1 MDVETQEIRQARQR
15 ASVKW
20 LLSKAFNNRVP
31 DNLKEPFYRDHEN
44 QERLKPQI
52 IVELG
57 NATLYCQTLSNLYSD
72 PNYQSMNHW
81 SIIQTLARKGVPVA
95 ETSDM
100 PITET
105 VLIQTN
111 PLRINAHMSVIESLM
126 VLYAKEISSGDRVM
140 AAIRRISGNNYQA
153 PAGQSYE
160 QALLGWISHACAALK
175 KRIIKEVDAGLP
187 DDNGSRLQ
195 TPDIPPVRDFQDLC
209 DGICLALLIS
219 YYCPKVVPWT
229 SVRINY
235 LPAVEDSIHNIL
247 LVCNFSQKH
256 LPYSVFHMTPEDVT
270 YMRGSMKLN
279 LVVLLTDLFN
289 LFEIHP
295 AKCVCYPGMDGQD
308 VIARRTLGA
317 NEHGI
322 CHRRGLT
329 VQPVTPIPDLRSD
342 LDQPPVG
349 SPQNR
354 PPFQV
359 PHSNSFGGGL
369 NRRSTPPNE
378 YQTVSQSNNF
388 DGNHAE
394 AFVVHK
400 SRGITTLASM
410 HSQQQQQ
417 LHQQQQQQQQYH
429 QQAQQQHPSQSQ
441 LQIQQQQQQE
451 PLVPARLRQAKEK
464 TNVES
469 KADERGDFVA
479 AGRPSNWEQSRRPSF
494 AGRRSRRNSSSEDS
508 QLTIENFG
516 GSQDQL
522 NTLGRYERDRERKL
536 SNTSVGGFPVEPAV
550 AVRSSIADARGT
562 LQLGYDTDSGSE
574 KQDRET
580 EKYSMRRQVSVDNVP
595 TVSSHNL
602 SNAGSPL
609 PMARHK
615 QHSSDKDYGSNSG
628 MTMPDAFNDSRSTSG
643 YDPESTPVRKSST
656 SSMPA
661 SPAAWQLD
669 VVGDDDMR
677 SLENASKL
685 STIRMK
691 LEEKRRRIEQDK
703 RKIEMALLRHQEKE
717 DLESCPDVM
726 KWETMSNESKRTPDM
741 DPVDLDKYQQSIAIM
756 NMNLQDIQ
764 QDIHRLATQQSQ
776 MQAQHLQAQQL
787 MQAQQ
792 IANMLNQQQTYG
804 SQQHLAD
811 HHYQQSRPVQQ
822 SFGSSPHLPQA
833 YNAPVSAYSSRPP
846 SRDPYQQQL
855 QHQQHQQ
862 QQPMAMPQPMQYVN
876 EHGQYMSPPQPAHY
890 MQQQQVQQQ
899 QQPQSIYS
907 DNGAAYNHSNHSPY
921 GGAPPQ
927 YRSSVVYDD
936 YGQPTNHFYLHESSP
951 QPQPH
956 PHPQRRTWAHSAAA
970 AAYEQQQQ
978 IQPPLVDVNAWQT
991 QQQQQQQQHQQ
1002 KQKQT
1007 WMNRPPSSAGAPS
1020 PGSFVLHQNG
1030 VGGGAGGGGELQHLF
1045 QVQASPQHAQRGS
1058 NGVQRQQ
1065 SLTNLRDNRSPK
1077 APQPMGMPMGMA
1089 MQHEDMMAPQSICF
1103 IGDEE
1108 DVDELERNII
1118 ESMQSTRIS
1127 DFVHQ
1132 QQQQHQQQ
1140 LQQQQQRLQGHS
1152 GRGSSSEDYDSGEMI
1167 SNKLNITSGNL
1178 TYRIP
1183 SPSRPSIQANSF
1195 QDPRAMAS
1203 GGEDQ
1208 PPEKGFYISFD
1219 DEQPKRPKPPLRA
1232 KRSPKKEA
1240 PPGSRDSV
1248 DHQATLKRE
1257 SLSQLHNNNNSI
1269 GFGGEDVNSKSS
1281 VTRHSIHGLNH
1292 SNSVKSPGNAT
1303 YNKYTDEPPIQLRQ
1317 LAVSGAVSPTGH
1329 ERRHLEDVTNQPPP
1343 QQLQQQP
1350 MSPTRL
1356 QQNSNNAEAAKNKAL
1371 VIGADTANLD
1381 PDSVDEMERR
1391 KEKIMLLSLQ
1401 RRQQQEE
1408 AKARK
1413 EIESSQKREKER
1425 EKEEERSRKKEEQ
1438 MARRA
1443 AILEQHRLKKAI
1455 EEAEREGKTLD
1466 RPDLHVKLQ
1475 PHSST
1480 STTPRLRQQR
1490 TTRPRPKTIHVDD
1503 ASVDISEAS
1512 SISSRG
1518 KKGSSSNLTGY
1529 GQLSSNSMKRDYYRG
1544 SQDSLTVKE
1553 SPDDYPSTS
1562 STPIGRRGSYKTS
1575 REPAGVE
1582 RGRTLSRI
1590 SVAKGS
1596 TLNFRGRKSN
1606 SLMNLCDTD
1615 SGLGRATPPRRA
1627 PSPGMGMGASGRH
1640 MPSPSGPGSL
1650 PPGLISKRRGFDDG
1664 SSDFSLTP
1672 NLNMEYSGPKLYKQ
1686 PAAKSNRGIILNAVE
1701 YCVFPGV
1708 VNREAKQK
1716 VLEKIARSEAKHFL
1730 VLFRDAGCQFR
1741 ALYSYQPETDQVTKL
1756 YGTGPSQVD
1765 EVMFDKF
1772 FKYNSGGKCFSQV
1785 HTKHLTVTIDAFTIH
1800 NSLWQ
1805 GKRVQLPSKKDMA
1818 LVI

>member
-95 ETSDM
+95 ESSDM

-153 PAGQSYE
+153 PPGQSYE

-279 LVVLLTDLFN
+279 LVLLLTDLFN

-295 AKCVCYPGMDGQD
+295 AKCVCYPGMDGQ
-308 VIARRTLGA
+308 
-317 NEHGI
+317 
-322 CHRRGLT
+322 
-329 VQPVTPIPDLRSD
+329 
-342 LDQPPVG
+342 
-349 SPQNR
+349 
-354 PPFQV
+354 
-359 PHSNSFGGGL
+359 
-369 NRRSTPPNE
+369 
-378 YQTVSQSNNF
+378 
-388 DGNHAE
+388 

-417 LHQQQQQQQQYH
+417 LHQQHQQQQQQQYH
-429 QQAQQQHPSQSQ
+429 QQAPQQHPSQSQ
-441 LQIQQQQQQE
+441 LQIQQQE

-536 SNTSVGGFPVEPAV
+536 SNTSVGSAYPVEPAV

-602 SNAGSPL
+602 SNTGSPL
-609 PMARHK
+609 PVARHK
-615 QHSSDKDYGSNSG
+615 QHSSDKDYSSNSG
-628 MTMPDAFNDSRSTSG
+628 MTPDAYNDTRSTSG

-669 VVGDDDMR
+669 VGDDDMR

-741 DPVDLDKYQQSIAIM
+741 DPVDLDKYQQ
-756 NMNLQDIQ
+756 
-764 QDIHRLATQQSQ
+764 
-776 MQAQHLQAQQL
+776 
-787 MQAQQ
+787 
-792 IANMLNQQQTYG
+792 TYG

-811 HHYQQSRPVQQ
+811 HHYQQPRPMQQ

-833 YNAPVSAYSSRPP
+833 YNAPVSAYGSRPP
-846 SRDPYQQQL
+846 SRDPYQQQH
-855 QHQQHQQ
+855 QHQQP
-862 QQPMAMPQPMQYVN
+862 QPMAMPQPMQYVN

-890 MQQQQVQQQ
+890 MQQQPQ

-907 DNGAAYNHSNHSPY
+907 DNGAAYNNHSNHSPY
-921 GGAPPQ
+921 GGAPQ

-951 QPQPH
+951 QPQA
-956 PHPQRRTWAHSAAA
+956 HPQRRTWAHSAAA

-991 QQQQQQQQHQQ
+991 QQHQ

-1030 VGGGAGGGGELQHLF
+1030 GGGGGGGGGGELQHLF
-1045 QVQASPQHAQRGS
+1045 QVQASPQHGQRQVSGS

-1077 APQPMGMPMGMA
+1077 APQQMGMPMVMP

-1140 LQQQQQRLQGHS
+1140 LQQQQRLQGHS

-1195 QDPRAMAS
+1195 QDPRAMAAAS
-1203 GGEDQ
+1203 GGDDQ

-1248 DHQATLKRE
+1248 DNQATLKRE
-1257 SLSQLHNNNNSI
+1257 SLSQLHNNNNI
-1269 GFGGEDVNSKSS
+1269 GFGGEDVNSKP
-1281 VTRHSIHGLNH
+1281 VTRHSIHGLNN

-1317 LAVSGAVSPTGH
+1317 LAVSGAVSPTGN
-1329 ERRHLEDVTNQPPP
+1329 ERRLLEDLTNQPP
-1343 QQLQQQP
+1343 QQTMQQP

-1356 QQNSNNAEAAKNKAL
+1356 QQSSNNAEAAKNKAL
-1371 VIGADTANLD
+1371 VIGADATNLD

-1518 KKGSSSNLTGY
+1518 KKGSSSNLT
-1529 GQLSSNSMKRDYYRG
+1529 
-1544 SQDSLTVKE
+1544 E

-1575 REPAGVE
+1575 R
-1582 RGRTLSRI
+1582 
-1590 SVAKGS
+1590 
-1596 TLNFRGRKSN
+1596 
-1606 SLMNLCDTD
+1606 
-1615 SGLGRATPPRRA
+1615 
-1627 PSPGMGMGASGRH
+1627 
-1640 MPSPSGPGSL
+1640 
-1650 PPGLISKRRGFDDG
+1650 
-1664 SSDFSLTP
+1664 
-1672 NLNMEYSGPKLYKQ
+1672 GPKLYKQ

>member
-1 MDVETQEIRQARQR
+1 MDAETQEIRQARQR

-52 IVELG
+52 VVELG

-72 PNYQSMNHW
+72 PNYQSLNHW
-81 SIIQTLARKGVPVA
+81 SILQTLARKGVPVA
-95 ETSDM
+95 ESSDM

-126 VLYAKEISSGDRVM
+126 VLYAKEISSGDRVV
-140 AAIRRISGNNYQA
+140 AAIRRISGSNYQA

-160 QALLGWISHACAALK
+160 QGLLAWISHACAALK
-175 KRIIKEVDAGLP
+175 KRIVKELETSVP
-187 DDNGSRLQ
+187 DEIGTRLQ

-247 LVCNFSQKH
+247 LVSSFSQKH
-256 LPYSVFHMTPEDVT
+256 LPYGVFHMTPEDIT

-279 LVVLLTDLFN
+279 LVLLLTDLFN

-308 VIARRTLGA
+308 VITRRSQGA
-317 NEHGI
+317 NVHGI

-329 VQPVTPIPDLRSD
+329 MQPVTPIPDLRSD
-342 LDQPPVG
+342 LDQPPIG
-349 SPQNR
+349 SPSNR

-359 PHSNSFGGGL
+359 PHTNSFSGGAL
-369 NRRSTPPNE
+369 NRRSTPPTE
-378 YQTVSQSNNF
+378 YQTMQSNNF
-388 DGNHAE
+388 DGNQAE

-400 SRGITTLASM
+400 SRGITTLSSM

-417 LHQQQQQQQQYH
+417 QQQQQQYQH
-429 QQAQQQHPSQSQ
+429 QQQS
-441 LQIQQQQQQE
+441 QQE

-464 TNVES
+464 NNVES

-522 NTLGRYERDRERKL
+522 NTLGRYERERDRERKL
-536 SNTSVGGFPVEPAV
+536 SNTSVEPAV

-580 EKYSMRRQVSVDNVP
+580 EKYSMRRQASSADNVP
-595 TVSSHNL
+595 TASAHNL

-609 PMARHK
+609 PARNK
-615 QHSSDKDYGSNSG
+615 QHSIDRDYSTVDHYN
-628 MTMPDAFNDSRSTSG
+628 DARSTG

-669 VVGDDDMR
+669 TCDDDLR
-677 SLENASKL
+677 SLENATKL
-685 STIRMK
+685 STMRMK
-691 LEEKRRRIEQDK
+691 LEERRRRIEQDK
-703 RKIEMALLRHQEKE
+703 RKIEMAVLRHQEKVCQE
-717 DLESCPDVM
+717 DLESCPDVL
-726 KWETMSNESKRTPDM
+726 KWETMSNESKRTPEIDPADM
-741 DPVDLDKYQQSIAIM
+741 DKYQQSIAIM

-804 SQQHLAD
+804 SQQHLAE
-811 HHYQQSRPVQQ
+811 HHYQQRPMQQ

-833 YNAPVSAYSSRPP
+833 FNAPVSAYNSRPP
-846 SRDPYQQQL
+846 SRDPYQQQ
-855 QHQQHQQ
+855 QQQHHSHQ
-862 QQPMAMPQPMQYVN
+862 QQPMQMPPMQYVN
-876 EHGQYMSPPQPAHY
+876 EHGQYMSPPAHY
-890 MQQQQVQQQ
+890 M
-899 QQPQSIYS
+899 QPQSIYS
-907 DNGAAYNHSNHSPY
+907 DNGAPYNNHSPY
-921 GGAPPQ
+921 GAPPMPQ
-927 YRSSVVYDD
+927 YQQQHQQRNSVYDE
-936 YGQPTNHFYLHESSP
+936 YGQPANHFYLHESPP
-951 QPQPH
+951 Q

-978 IQPPLVDVNAWQT
+978 A
-991 QQQQQQQQHQQ
+991 QQQQQQQPLLDVNAWQIQKKMQQ
-1002 KQKQT
+1002 QQQQQN
-1007 WMNRPPSSAGAPS
+1007 WPNRPPSSAGTS
-1020 PGSFVLHQNG
+1020 QGFVLHQNG
-1030 VGGGAGGGGELQHLF
+1030 GGGGGELQHLF
-1045 QVQASPQHAQRGS
+1045 QVQSSPQHGQRIHGGGGS
-1058 NGVQRQQ
+1058 GSANGVQRQQ

-1077 APQPMGMPMGMA
+1077 GNMGQPMGMG
-1089 MQHEDMMAPQSICF
+1089 QHEDMMAPQSICF

-1127 DFVHQ
+1127 DFVVQQQQRLHHHQ
-1132 QQQQHQQQ
+1132 QQQQ
-1140 LQQQQQRLQGHS
+1140 QQQQQQLPTAHS
-1152 GRGSSSEDYDSGEMI
+1152 GRGSSSEDYDSGELI

-1183 SPSRPSIQANSF
+1183 SPSRPAIQANSF
-1195 QDPRAMAS
+1195 QDPRGGGGNGNGNGS
-1203 GGEDQ
+1203 GSGEEQ
-1208 PPEKGFYISFD
+1208 RPEKGFYISFD
-1219 DEQPKRPKPPLRA
+1219 NDQPKRPKPPLRA
-1232 KRSPKKEA
+1232 KKSPKKE
-1240 PPGSRDSV
+1240 PSRDNV
-1248 DHQATLKRE
+1248 DNQVVLKRE
-1257 SLSQLHNNNNSI
+1257 SLSQLHNSNNFASEEAKNA
-1269 GFGGEDVNSKSS
+1269 
-1281 VTRHSIHGLNH
+1281 TAARHSIHNFPGVQANA
-1292 SNSVKSPGNAT
+1292 NANPAGNAT

-1317 LAVSGAVSPTGH
+1317 ITASAAEPNVH
-1329 ERRHLEDVTNQPPP
+1329 ERRHLEDLTNQP
-1343 QQLQQQP
+1343 QQQQQQQP
-1350 MSPTRL
+1350 LSPSRL
-1356 QQNSNNAEAAKNKAL
+1356 RAEHSSSSAEAAKKKAL
-1371 VIGADTANLD
+1371 VIGVDATNLD
-1381 PDSVDEMERR
+1381 PESVDEMERR

-1413 EIESSQKREKER
+1413 EIEASQKREKER
-1425 EKEEERSRKKEEQ
+1425 EKEEERARKKEEQ
-1438 MARRA
+1438 VARRA

-1475 PHSST
+1475 PQSSNA
-1480 STTPRLRQQR
+1480 STPRLRQQR
-1490 TTRPRPKTIHVDD
+1490 VTRPRPKTIHVDD

-1512 SISSRG
+1512 SLSSRG

-1529 GQLSSNSMKRDYYRG
+1529 GQLSSNSMKRDFYRG
-1544 SQDSLTVKE
+1544 SQDSLTVK
-1553 SPDDYPSTS
+1553 
-1562 STPIGRRGSYKTS
+1562 
-1575 REPAGVE
+1575 
-1582 RGRTLSRI
+1582 
-1590 SVAKGS
+1590 
-1596 TLNFRGRKSN
+1596 
-1606 SLMNLCDTD
+1606 
-1615 SGLGRATPPRRA
+1615 
-1627 PSPGMGMGASGRH
+1627 
-1640 MPSPSGPGSL
+1640 
-1650 PPGLISKRRGFDDG
+1650 
-1664 SSDFSLTP
+1664 
-1672 NLNMEYSGPKLYKQ
+1672 GPKLYKQ

-1701 YCVFPGV
+1701 YCVFPGA

-1741 ALYSYQPETDQVTKL
+1741 ALYSYMPETDQVTKL

>member
-57 NATLYCQTLSNLYSD
+57 NATLYCQTLANLYSD

-95 ETSDM
+95 ESADM

-153 PAGQSYE
+153 PTGQSYE

-256 LPYSVFHMTPEDVT
+256 LPYTVMHMTPEDVT

-295 AKCVCYPGMDGQD
+295 AKCVCYPGMDGQ
-308 VIARRTLGA
+308 
-317 NEHGI
+317 
-322 CHRRGLT
+322 
-329 VQPVTPIPDLRSD
+329 
-342 LDQPPVG
+342 
-349 SPQNR
+349 
-354 PPFQV
+354 V

-378 YQTVSQSNNF
+378 YQTVQSNNF

-410 HSQQQQQ
+410 HSQQQQ
-417 LHQQQQQQQQYH
+417 LHQQQHQHQQHQQQY
-429 QQAQQQHPSQSQ
+429 QQQPLQQHPSQSQ
-441 LQIQQQQQQE
+441 LQIQQQE

-536 SNTSVGGFPVEPAV
+536 SNTSVGSYPVEPAV

-609 PMARHK
+609 PVARHK
-615 QHSSDKDYGSNSG
+615 QHSSDKDYSSNSG
-628 MTMPDAFNDSRSTSG
+628 MTPDAYNDTRSTSA

-669 VVGDDDMR
+669 VGDDDMR

-703 RKIEMALLRHQEKE
+703 RKIEMALMRHQEKE

-811 HHYQQSRPVQQ
+811 HHYQQQRPMQQ
-822 SFGSSPHLPQA
+822 SFGSSPHIPQA

-855 QHQQHQQ
+855 HHQQ
-862 QQPMAMPQPMQYVN
+862 QQPMPMPQPMQYVN

-890 MQQQQVQQQ
+890 MPQQT

-921 GGAPPQ
+921 GGAPQ

-951 QPQPH
+951 QPQAH

-978 IQPPLVDVNAWQT
+978 IQPSLVDVNAWQT
-991 QQQQQQQQHQQ
+991 QQHQ

-1020 PGSFVLHQNG
+1020 PGSFMLHQNG
-1030 VGGGAGGGGELQHLF
+1030 GSGGGGGGELQHLF
-1045 QVQASPQHAQRGS
+1045 QVQASPQHGQRQVSGS

-1077 APQPMGMPMGMA
+1077 APQNMGMPMGMP
-1089 MQHEDMMAPQSICF
+1089 MQQEDMMAPQSICF

-1118 ESMQSTRIS
+1118 ESMQSTHIT

-1140 LQQQQQRLQGHS
+1140 LQQQQRLQGHS

-1195 QDPRAMAS
+1195 QDPRAMAAAP
-1203 GGEDQ
+1203 GAEDQ

-1232 KRSPKKEA
+1232 KRSPKKES

-1248 DHQATLKRE
+1248 DNQATLKRE
-1257 SLSQLHNNNNSI
+1257 SLSHLHNNNNI
-1269 GFGGEDVNSKSS
+1269 GFGNDDVNSKP
-1281 VTRHSIHGLNH
+1281 VTRHSIHGLNN

-1317 LAVSGAVSPTGH
+1317 LAVSGAMSPTSN
-1329 ERRHLEDVTNQPPP
+1329 ERRHLDDVSNQSP
-1343 QQLQQQP
+1343 QQTQQP

-1356 QQNSNNAEAAKNKAL
+1356 QQSSNNAEAAKNKAL
-1371 VIGADTANLD
+1371 VIGADSTNLD
-1381 PDSVDEMERR
+1381 PESVDEMERR

-1413 EIESSQKREKER
+1413 EIEASQKREKER

-1475 PHSST
+1475 SHSST

-1553 SPDDYPSTS
+1553 
-1562 STPIGRRGSYKTS
+1562 
-1575 REPAGVE
+1575 PAGVE

-1606 SLMNLCDTD
+1606 SLMNLCD

-1627 PSPGMGMGASGRH
+1627 PSPGMGMGA
-1640 MPSPSGPGSL
+1640 
-1650 PPGLISKRRGFDDG
+1650 
-1664 SSDFSLTP
+1664 
-1672 NLNMEYSGPKLYKQ
+1672 SGPKLYKQ

-1756 YGTGPSQVD
+1756 YGTGPSQVE

>member
-1 MDVETQEIRQARQR
+1 MDAAESQEIRQARQR

-72 PNYQSMNHW
+72 PNYQSLNHW

-95 ETSDM
+95 ESSDM

-126 VLYAKEISSGDRVM
+126 VLYAKEISSGDRIM
-140 AAIRRISGNNYQA
+140 SAIRRISGSNYQT
-153 PAGQSYE
+153 PQGQTYE
-160 QALLGWISHACAALK
+160 QALLAWISHACAALK
-175 KRIIKEVDAGLP
+175 KRIIKEVETGMP
-187 DDNGSRLQ
+187 DENGSRLQ

-209 DGICLALLIS
+209 DGICLALLIA

-247 LVCNFSQKH
+247 LVGNFSQKH
-256 LPYSVFHMTPEDVT
+256 LPYGVFHMTPEDVT
-270 YMRGSMKLN
+270 FMRGSMKLN
-279 LVVLLTDLFN
+279 LVLLLTDLFN

-329 VQPVTPIPDLRSD
+329 MQPVTPIPDLRSD
-342 LDQPPVG
+342 FDQPPVG
-349 SPQNR
+349 SPSNR

-359 PHSNSFGGGL
+359 PHSNSFSGGL

-378 YQTVSQSNNF
+378 YQQQQQQTVVQTNSNHF
-388 DGNHAE
+388 DGNQGE

-400 SRGITTLASM
+400 SRGITTLSSM

-417 LHQQQQQQQQYH
+417 QQQQQHHHHQQQIHQQQQ
-429 QQAQQQHPSQSQ
+429 SQ
-441 LQIQQQQQQE
+441 LQLQLQQQQQQQE

-516 GSQDQL
+516 GSQDQI
-522 NTLGRYERDRERKL
+522 NTLGGRFDRERDRDRERERKL
-536 SNTSVGGFPVEPAV
+536 SNTSIAEPAV

-580 EKYSMRRQVSVDNVP
+580 EKYSMRRQASSVDNVP
-595 TVSSHNL
+595 TVSAHNL
-602 SNAGSPL
+602 SNASSPL
-609 PMARHK
+609 PQARNK
-615 QHSSDKDYGSNSG
+615 QHSSDKDYSNSVADSYN
-628 MTMPDAFNDSRSTSG
+628 DARSSA

-669 VVGDDDMR
+669 VGDEDMR

-717 DLESCPDVM
+717 DLESCPEVM

-741 DPVDLDKYQQSIAIM
+741 DPVDLDKYQQ
-756 NMNLQDIQ
+756 
-764 QDIHRLATQQSQ
+764 
-776 MQAQHLQAQQL
+776 
-787 MQAQQ
+787 
-792 IANMLNQQQTYG
+792 TYG

-811 HHYQQSRPVQQ
+811 HHYQQQQRPMQQ

-846 SRDPYQQQL
+846 SRDPYQQQ
-855 QHQQHQQ
+855 QQLP
-862 QQPMAMPQPMQYVN
+862 QPMAMPQPMQFVN
-876 EHGQYMSPPQPAHY
+876 EHGQYMSPPQPSHY
-890 MQQQQVQQQ
+890 
-899 QQPQSIYS
+899 QPQSIYS
-907 DNGAAYNHSNHSPY
+907 DNGAPYNNHSPHY
-921 GGAPPQ
+921 GAAAPPQ
-927 YRSSVVYDD
+927 YRSSVVFDD

-951 QPQPH
+951 QPQV
-956 PHPQRRTWAHSAAA
+956 HPQRRTWAHSAAA

-978 IQPPLVDVNAWQT
+978 IQPMVDVNAWQT
-991 QQQQQQQQHQQ
+991 QQHQQQQQQKKPQ
-1002 KQKQT
+1002 QT
-1007 WMNRPPSSAGAPS
+1007 WMNRPPSSAGAAAQ
-1020 PGSFVLHQNG
+1020 GSFMLHQNG
-1030 VGGGAGGGGELQHLF
+1030 GGGAGGSGGGGGELQHLF
-1045 QVQASPQHAQRGS
+1045 QVQASPQHSQRQLGGGA

-1077 APQPMGMPMGMA
+1077 SQHQPQTMGMA
-1089 MQHEDMMAPQSICF
+1089 MPMPMQQEDMMAPQSICF

-1127 DFVHQ
+1127 DFVLQQQ
-1132 QQQQHQQQ
+1132 QQQQHHHQQQ
-1140 LQQQQQRLQGHS
+1140 QQQQQRLQGHGHS

-1195 QDPRAMAS
+1195 QDPRDS
-1203 GGEDQ
+1203 EDQ
-1208 PPEKGFYISFD
+1208 PAEKGFYISFD
-1219 DEQPKRPKPPLRA
+1219 DDQPKRPKPPLRA

-1240 PPGSRDSV
+1240 LPLGSSGTSSRDRDSV
-1248 DHQATLKRE
+1248 DHQTLLKRE
-1257 SLSQLHNNNNSI
+1257 SLSQLHNNNNINNNGS
-1269 GFGGEDVNSKSS
+1269 EDGHKSAGAN
-1281 VTRHSIHGLNH
+1281 RHSIHGLNH

-1303 YNKYTDEPPIQLRQ
+1303 YNKYTDEAPIQLRH
-1317 LAVSGAVSPTGH
+1317 LGVSGSDPFGH
-1329 ERRHLEDVTNQPPP
+1329 DPQPHP
-1343 QQLQQQP
+1343 QPHPMQQQQP

-1356 QQNSNNAEAAKNKAL
+1356 QQTNSSAEAAKNKAL
-1371 VIGADTANLD
+1371 VIGVDATNLD
-1381 PDSVDEMERR
+1381 PESVDEMERR

-1413 EIESSQKREKER
+1413 EIEASQKREKER
-1425 EKEEERSRKKEEQ
+1425 EKEEERARKKEDQ

-1475 PHSST
+1475 PQSST
-1480 STTPRLRQQR
+1480 ATNPRLRQQR

-1575 REPAGVE
+1575 REPSAVE

-1627 PSPGMGMGASGRH
+1627 PSPGMGA
-1640 MPSPSGPGSL
+1640 
-1650 PPGLISKRRGFDDG
+1650 
-1664 SSDFSLTP
+1664 
-1672 NLNMEYSGPKLYKQ
+1672 SGPKLYKQ

-1701 YCVFPGV
+1701 YCVFPGA

-1741 ALYSYQPETDQVTKL
+1741 ALYSYMPESDQVTKL

>member
-95 ETSDM
+95 ESSDM

-153 PAGQSYE
+153 PPGQSYE

-295 AKCVCYPGMDGQD
+295 AKCVCYPGMDGQ
-308 VIARRTLGA
+308 
-317 NEHGI
+317 
-322 CHRRGLT
+322 
-329 VQPVTPIPDLRSD
+329 
-342 LDQPPVG
+342 
-349 SPQNR
+349 
-354 PPFQV
+354 V

-378 YQTVSQSNNF
+378 YQTVQSNNF

-410 HSQQQQQ
+410 HSQQQQ

-429 QQAQQQHPSQSQ
+429 QQAPQQHPSQSQ
-441 LQIQQQQQQE
+441 LQIQQQE

-469 KADERGDFVA
+469 KADER
-479 AGRPSNWEQSRRPSF
+479 
-494 AGRRSRRNSSSEDS
+494 GRRSRRNSSSEDS

-615 QHSSDKDYGSNSG
+615 QHSSDKDYSSNSNSG
-628 MTMPDAFNDSRSTSG
+628 MMPEAYNDTRSTSG

-669 VVGDDDMR
+669 VGDDDMR

-792 IANMLNQQQTYG
+792 IANMLNQ
-804 SQQHLAD
+804 
-811 HHYQQSRPVQQ
+811 
-822 SFGSSPHLPQA
+822 A

-855 QHQQHQQ
+855 QHQQ

-890 MQQQQVQQQ
+890 MQQQPQ

-927 YRSSVVYDD
+927 YRNSVVYDD

-991 QQQQQQQQHQQ
+991 QQHQ

-1030 VGGGAGGGGELQHLF
+1030 GGGGGGGVGGGELQHLF
-1045 QVQASPQHAQRGS
+1045 QVQASPQHAQRQVGGS

-1077 APQPMGMPMGMA
+1077 APQPMGMPMGMP

-1140 LQQQQQRLQGHS
+1140 LQQQQRLQGHS
-1152 GRGSSSEDYDSGEMI
+1152 GRGSSSEDYDSGEII

-1195 QDPRAMAS
+1195 QDPRAMAAAS

-1232 KRSPKKEA
+1232 KRSPKKET

-1248 DHQATLKRE
+1248 DNQATLKRE
-1257 SLSQLHNNNNSI
+1257 SLSQLHNNNNNI
-1269 GFGGEDVNSKSS
+1269 GFGGEDVNSKT
-1281 VTRHSIHGLNH
+1281 VTRHSIHGLNN

-1329 ERRHLEDVTNQPPP
+1329 ERRHLEDVTNQPP
-1343 QQLQQQP
+1343 QQLQQP

-1606 SLMNLCDTD
+1606 SLMNLC
-1615 SGLGRATPPRRA
+1615 
-1627 PSPGMGMGASGRH
+1627 
-1640 MPSPSGPGSL
+1640 
-1650 PPGLISKRRGFDDG
+1650 
-1664 SSDFSLTP
+1664 
-1672 NLNMEYSGPKLYKQ
+1672 GPKLYKQ

>member
-1 MDVETQEIRQARQR
+1 MDAETQEIRQARQR

-52 IVELG
+52 VVELG

-72 PNYQSMNHW
+72 PNYQSLNHW
-81 SIIQTLARKGVPVA
+81 SILQTLARKGVPVA
-95 ETSDM
+95 ESSDM

-111 PLRINAHMSVIESLM
+111 PLRINAHMSVIESMM

-140 AAIRRISGNNYQA
+140 AAIRRISGSNYQA
-153 PAGQSYE
+153 PSSQSYE
-160 QALLGWISHACAALK
+160 QGLLAWISHACAALK
-175 KRIIKEVDAGLP
+175 KRIVKELETSVP
-187 DDNGSRLQ
+187 DEIGTRLQ

-247 LVCNFSQKH
+247 LVSSFSQKH
-256 LPYSVFHMTPEDVT
+256 LPYGVFHMTPEDIT

-279 LVVLLTDLFN
+279 LVLLLTDLFN

-308 VIARRTLGA
+308 VITRRSQGA

-329 VQPVTPIPDLRSD
+329 MQPVTPIPDLRSD
-342 LDQPPVG
+342 LDQPPIG
-349 SPQNR
+349 SPSNR

-359 PHSNSFGGGL
+359 PHTNSFSGGAL
-369 NRRSTPPNE
+369 NRRSTPPTE
-378 YQTVSQSNNF
+378 YQTMQSNNF
-388 DGNHAE
+388 DGNQAE

-400 SRGITTLASM
+400 SRGITTLSSM

-417 LHQQQQQQQQYH
+417 QQQQQQYQH
-429 QQAQQQHPSQSQ
+429 QQQS
-441 LQIQQQQQQE
+441 QQE

-464 TNVES
+464 NNVES

-522 NTLGRYERDRERKL
+522 NTLGRFERERDRERKL
-536 SNTSVGGFPVEPAV
+536 SNTSVEPAV

-580 EKYSMRRQVSVDNVP
+580 EKYSMRRQASSADNVP
-595 TVSSHNL
+595 TASAHNL

-609 PMARHK
+609 PARNK
-615 QHSSDKDYGSNSG
+615 QHSIDRDYS
-628 MTMPDAFNDSRSTSG
+628 TVDHFNDARSSG

-669 VVGDDDMR
+669 TCDDDLR
-677 SLENASKL
+677 SLENATKL
-685 STIRMK
+685 STMRMK
-691 LEEKRRRIEQDK
+691 LEERRRRIEQDK
-703 RKIEMALLRHQEKE
+703 RKIEMAVLRHQEKTCQE
-717 DLESCPDVM
+717 DLESCPDVL
-726 KWETMSNESKRTPDM
+726 KWETMSNESKRTPEIDPADM
-741 DPVDLDKYQQSIAIM
+741 DKYQQSIAIM

-804 SQQHLAD
+804 SQQHLAE
-811 HHYQQSRPVQQ
+811 HHYQQRPMQQ

-833 YNAPVSAYSSRPP
+833 FNAPVSAYNSRPP
-846 SRDPYQQQL
+846 SRDPYQQQ
-855 QHQQHQQ
+855 QQQQHHSHQ
-862 QQPMAMPQPMQYVN
+862 QQPMQMPPMQYVN
-876 EHGQYMSPPQPAHY
+876 EHGQYMSPPAHY
-890 MQQQQVQQQ
+890 MQ
-899 QQPQSIYS
+899 PQSLYS
-907 DNGAAYNHSNHSPY
+907 DNGAPYNNHSPY
-921 GGAPPQ
+921 GAPPLPQ
-927 YRSSVVYDD
+927 YQQHQQRNSVYDE
-936 YGQPTNHFYLHESSP
+936 YGQPANHFYLHESP
-951 QPQPH
+951 PQPH
-956 PHPQRRTWAHSAAA
+956 AHPQRRTWAHSAAA

-978 IQPPLVDVNAWQT
+978 AQQQQQPLLDVNAWQT
-991 QQQQQQQQHQQ
+991 QKKMQQQQQQQN
-1002 KQKQT
+1002 
-1007 WMNRPPSSAGAPS
+1007 WPNRPPSSAGTS
-1020 PGSFVLHQNG
+1020 QGFVLHQNG
-1030 VGGGAGGGGELQHLF
+1030 GGGGGGELQHLF
-1045 QVQASPQHAQRGS
+1045 QVQSSPQHGQRVHGGGGGS
-1058 NGVQRQQ
+1058 ANGVQRQQ

-1077 APQPMGMPMGMA
+1077 GNMGQPNMGMG
-1089 MQHEDMMAPQSICF
+1089 QHEDMMAPQSICF

-1127 DFVHQ
+1127 DFVVQQQQRLHHHQ
-1132 QQQQHQQQ
+1132 QQQQQQQQ
-1140 LQQQQQRLQGHS
+1140 LPAAHS
-1152 GRGSSSEDYDSGEMI
+1152 GRGSSSEDYDSGELI

-1183 SPSRPSIQANSF
+1183 SPSRPAIQANSF
-1195 QDPRAMAS
+1195 QDPRGGGS
-1203 GGEDQ
+1203 GGGGNGNGNGNGSGSGEEQ
-1208 PPEKGFYISFD
+1208 RPEKGFYISFD
-1219 DEQPKRPKPPLRA
+1219 NDQPKRPKPPLRA
-1232 KRSPKKEA
+1232 KKSPKKE
-1240 PPGSRDSV
+1240 PSRDNV
-1248 DHQATLKRE
+1248 DNQVVLKRE
-1257 SLSQLHNNNNSI
+1257 SLSQLHNSNNFASEEAKNASAA
-1269 GFGGEDVNSKSS
+1269 
-1281 VTRHSIHGLNH
+1281 RHSIHNFPGVQANANA
-1292 SNSVKSPGNAT
+1292 NSAGNAT

-1317 LAVSGAVSPTGH
+1317 IAASAAEPNVH
-1329 ERRHLEDVTNQPPP
+1329 ERRHLEDLTNQP
-1343 QQLQQQP
+1343 QQQQQQP
-1350 MSPTRL
+1350 LSPSRL
-1356 QQNSNNAEAAKNKAL
+1356 RAEHSSSSAEAAKKKAL
-1371 VIGADTANLD
+1371 VIGADATNLD
-1381 PDSVDEMERR
+1381 PESVDEMERR

-1413 EIESSQKREKER
+1413 EIEASQKREKER
-1425 EKEEERSRKKEEQ
+1425 QKEEERARKKEEQ

-1475 PHSST
+1475 PQSSNA
-1480 STTPRLRQQR
+1480 STPRLRQQR
-1490 TTRPRPKTIHVDD
+1490 VTRPRPKTIHVDD

-1512 SISSRG
+1512 SLSSRG

-1529 GQLSSNSMKRDYYRG
+1529 GTLSSNSMKRDFYRG

-1575 REPAGVE
+1575 R
-1582 RGRTLSRI
+1582 
-1590 SVAKGS
+1590 
-1596 TLNFRGRKSN
+1596 
-1606 SLMNLCDTD
+1606 DTD

-1627 PSPGMGMGASGRH
+1627 PSPGMAA
-1640 MPSPSGPGSL
+1640 
-1650 PPGLISKRRGFDDG
+1650 
-1664 SSDFSLTP
+1664 
-1672 NLNMEYSGPKLYKQ
+1672 SGPKLYKQ

-1701 YCVFPGV
+1701 YCVFPGA

-1741 ALYSYQPETDQVTKL
+1741 ALYSYMPETDQVTKL

>member
-1 MDVETQEIRQARQR
+1 MDAETQEIRQARQR

-52 IVELG
+52 VVELG

-72 PNYQSMNHW
+72 PNYQSLNHW
-81 SIIQTLARKGVPVA
+81 SILQTLARKGVPVA
-95 ETSDM
+95 ESSDM

-140 AAIRRISGNNYQA
+140 AAIRRISGTNYQA
-153 PAGQSYE
+153 PQGQSYE
-160 QALLGWISHACAALK
+160 QGLLAWISHACAALK
-175 KRIIKEVDAGLP
+175 KRIVKELESSVP
-187 DDNGSRLQ
+187 DEIGTRLQ

-247 LVCNFSQKH
+247 LVSSFSQKH
-256 LPYSVFHMTPEDVT
+256 LPYGVFHMTPEDIT

-279 LVVLLTDLFN
+279 LVLLLTDLFN

-295 AKCVCYPGMDGQD
+295 AKCVCYPGMDGQ
-308 VIARRTLGA
+308 VPHTNSFSVG
-317 NEHGI
+317 
-322 CHRRGLT
+322 
-329 VQPVTPIPDLRSD
+329 
-342 LDQPPVG
+342 VG
-349 SPQNR
+349 S
-354 PPFQV
+354 
-359 PHSNSFGGGL
+359 L
-369 NRRSTPPNE
+369 NRRSTPPTE
-378 YQTVSQSNNF
+378 YQTMQSNNF
-388 DGNHAE
+388 DGNQAE

-400 SRGITTLASM
+400 SRGITTLSSM

-417 LHQQQQQQQQYH
+417 QQQQQQHYQLQHQQQQQ
-429 QQAQQQHPSQSQ
+429 PQS
-441 LQIQQQQQQE
+441 QQE

-464 TNVES
+464 NNVES

-479 AGRPSNWEQSRRPSF
+479 AGRPSNWDQNRRPSF

-522 NTLGRYERDRERKL
+522 NTLGRYERERDRERKL
-536 SNTSVGGFPVEPAV
+536 SNTSVEPAV

-580 EKYSMRRQVSVDNVP
+580 EKYSMRRQASSTDNVP
-595 TVSSHNL
+595 TASAHNL

-609 PMARHK
+609 PARNK
-615 QHSSDKDYGSNSG
+615 QHSIDRGEYSNAEHYN
-628 MTMPDAFNDSRSTSG
+628 DARSSG

-661 SPAAWQLD
+661 SPAAWQYETC
-669 VVGDDDMR
+669 DDDLR
-677 SLENASKL
+677 SLENATKL
-685 STIRMK
+685 STMRMK
-691 LEEKRRRIEQDK
+691 LEERRRRIEQDK
-703 RKIEMALLRHQEKE
+703 RKIEMAVMRHQEKVSQE
-717 DLESCPDVM
+717 DLESCPDVL
-726 KWETMSNESKRTPDM
+726 KWETMSNDSKRTPEM
-741 DPVDLDKYQQSIAIM
+741 DPADMDKYQQSIAIM

-804 SQQHLAD
+804 SQQHLAE
-811 HHYQQSRPVQQ
+811 HHYQQRPMQQ

-833 YNAPVSAYSSRPP
+833 FNAPVSAYNSRPP
-846 SRDPYQQQL
+846 SRDPYQQQ
-855 QHQQHQQ
+855 HHPH
-862 QQPMAMPQPMQYVN
+862 QQPMQMPPMQYVN
-876 EHGQYMSPPQPAHY
+876 EHGQYMSPPAHY
-890 MQQQQVQQQ
+890 MQ
-899 QQPQSIYS
+899 PQSLYS
-907 DNGAAYNHSNHSPY
+907 DNGGAPYNNHSPY
-921 GGAPPQ
+921 GAPPMQQ
-927 YRSSVVYDD
+927 YQQQQQHPQRNSVYDE
-936 YGQPTNHFYLHESSP
+936 YGQPANHFYLHESP
-951 QPQPH
+951 PQPH
-956 PHPQRRTWAHSAAA
+956 AHPQRRTWAHSAAA

-978 IQPPLVDVNAWQT
+978 QQQAQQQQQQPLLDVNAWQT
-991 QQQQQQQQHQQ
+991 QKKMQQQQQQS
-1002 KQKQT
+1002 
-1007 WMNRPPSSAGAPS
+1007 WPNRPPSSAGAS
-1020 PGSFVLHQNG
+1020 QGFVLHQNG
-1030 VGGGAGGGGELQHLF
+1030 GGGGGELQHLF
-1045 QVQASPQHAQRGS
+1045 QVQSSPQHGQRMHVGGS
-1058 NGVQRQQ
+1058 GSANGVQRQQ

-1077 APQPMGMPMGMA
+1077 GNLGQPMGMG
-1089 MQHEDMMAPQSICF
+1089 QSEDMMAPQSICF

-1127 DFVHQ
+1127 DFVVQQQQRLHHQ
-1132 QQQQHQQQ
+1132 QQQQ
-1140 LQQQQQRLQGHS
+1140 QQQQQQLPTAHS
-1152 GRGSSSEDYDSGEMI
+1152 GRGSSSEDYDSGELI

-1195 QDPRAMAS
+1195 QDPRGGGDRNGS
-1203 GGEDQ
+1203 GEEQ
-1208 PPEKGFYISFD
+1208 RPEKGFYISFD
-1219 DEQPKRPKPPLRA
+1219 NDQPKRPKPPLRA
-1232 KRSPKKEA
+1232 KKSPKKES
-1240 PPGSRDSV
+1240 SRDSV
-1248 DHQATLKRE
+1248 DNQVVLKRE
-1257 SLSQLHNNNNSI
+1257 SLSQLHNSNNFAN
-1269 GFGGEDVNSKSS
+1269 EEAKNAAA
-1281 VTRHSIHGLNH
+1281 RHSIHNFPGVQ
-1292 SNSVKSPGNAT
+1292 SNSSAGNAT

-1317 LAVSGAVSPTGH
+1317 IATSGVEPDVH
-1329 ERRHLEDVTNQPPP
+1329 ERRHLEDVTNQP
-1343 QQLQQQP
+1343 QQQQP
-1350 MSPTRL
+1350 LSPSRL
-1356 QQNSNNAEAAKNKAL
+1356 RAEHSISSAEAAKNKAL
-1371 VIGADTANLD
+1371 VIGVDSTNLD
-1381 PDSVDEMERR
+1381 PESVDEMERR

-1413 EIESSQKREKER
+1413 EIEASQKREKER
-1425 EKEEERSRKKEEQ
+1425 EKEEERARKKEEQ
-1438 MARRA
+1438 VARRA

-1475 PHSST
+1475 PQSS
-1480 STTPRLRQQR
+1480 SSSAPRLRQQR
-1490 TTRPRPKTIHVDD
+1490 VTRPRPKTIHVDD

-1512 SISSRG
+1512 SLSSRG

-1529 GQLSSNSMKRDYYRG
+1529 GQLSSNSMKRDFYRG

-1575 REPAGVE
+1575 RGWCWVTKPTVE

-1627 PSPGMGMGASGRH
+1627 PSPGMAA
-1640 MPSPSGPGSL
+1640 
-1650 PPGLISKRRGFDDG
+1650 
-1664 SSDFSLTP
+1664 
-1672 NLNMEYSGPKLYKQ
+1672 SGPKLYKQ

-1701 YCVFPGV
+1701 YCVFPGA

-1741 ALYSYQPETDQVTKL
+1741 ALYSYLPETDQVTKL

>member
-1 MDVETQEIRQARQR
+1 MDAETQEIRQARQR

-72 PNYQSMNHW
+72 PNYQSLNHW
-81 SIIQTLARKGVPVA
+81 SILQTLARKGVPVA
-95 ETSDM
+95 ESSDM

-126 VLYAKEISSGDRVM
+126 VLYAKEISSGDRIT
-140 AAIRRISGNNYQA
+140 AAIRRISGSNYQA
-153 PAGQSYE
+153 PQGQTYE
-160 QALLGWISHACAALK
+160 QALLAWISHACASLK
-175 KRIIKEVDAGLP
+175 KRIIKEVETGVP
-187 DDNGSRLQ
+187 DENGVRLQ
-195 TPDIPPVRDFQDLC
+195 TPDVPPVRDFQDLC

-247 LVCNFSQKH
+247 LVGNFSQKH
-256 LPYSVFHMTPEDVT
+256 LPYAVFHMTPEDIT

-295 AKCVCYPGMDGQD
+295 AKCVCYPGMDAQD
-308 VIARRTLGA
+308 VIVKRNFGA

-329 VQPVTPIPDLRSD
+329 MQPVTPIPDLRSD
-342 LDQPPVG
+342 LDQPPAG
-349 SPQNR
+349 SPTNR

-359 PHSNSFGGGL
+359 PPTNSFGGGL
-369 NRRSTPPNE
+369 NRRTTPPNE
-378 YQTVSQSNNF
+378 YQTVQSNNF
-388 DGNHAE
+388 ESNLNE
-394 AFVVHK
+394 ERVAFVVHK
-400 SRGITTLASM
+400 SRGITTLSSM

-417 LHQQQQQQQQYH
+417 QQQ
-429 QQAQQQHPSQSQ
+429 
-441 LQIQQQQQQE
+441 LQQQQQQE

-464 TNVES
+464 SNVES
-469 KADERGDFVA
+469 KADERGDYVA

-522 NTLGRYERDRERKL
+522 NTLGRYDRERDRERERKL
-536 SNTSVGGFPVEPAV
+536 SNTSVEPAV

-580 EKYSMRRQVSVDNVP
+580 EKYSMRRQTSVDNVAMA
-595 TVSSHNL
+595 SANNL

-609 PMARHK
+609 PLARNK
-615 QHSSDKDYGSNSG
+615 QHSNDKDYSADNYVDVR
-628 MTMPDAFNDSRSTSG
+628 PNA

-661 SPAAWQLD
+661 SPAAWQMD
-669 VVGDDDMR
+669 PYDEDMR
-677 SLENASKL
+677 SLENATKL

-726 KWETMSNESKRTPDM
+726 KWETMSNESKRTPDI
-741 DPVDLDKYQQSIAIM
+741 DPVDLDKY
-756 NMNLQDIQ
+756 
-764 QDIHRLATQQSQ
+764 
-776 MQAQHLQAQQL
+776 
-787 MQAQQ
+787 
-792 IANMLNQQQTYG
+792 QQQTYG

-811 HHYQQSRPVQQ
+811 HHYQQRPMQQ

-846 SRDPYQQQL
+846 SRDPYQQQM
-855 QHQQHQQ
+855 Q
-862 QQPMAMPQPMQYVN
+862 AMPPMQYVN
-876 EHGQYMSPPQPAHY
+876 EHGQYMSPPQQQPPPSHY
-890 MQQQQVQQQ
+890 M
-899 QQPQSIYS
+899 QPQSIYS
-907 DNGAAYNHSNHSPY
+907 DNGAPYNNHGYGGSGGPSPY
-921 GGAPPQ
+921 APPPQ
-927 YRSSVVYDD
+927 YRTSVYDD
-936 YGQPTNHFYLHESSP
+936 YGQPANHFYLHESPP
-951 QPQPH
+951 QPQ

-978 IQPPLVDVNAWQT
+978 QSHQQPLVDVNAWQT
-991 QQQQQQQQHQQ
+991 QKKIQQQQQQQP
-1002 KQKQT
+1002 
-1007 WMNRPPSSAGAPS
+1007 WGSSNRPPSSVGMPQ
-1020 PGSFVLHQNG
+1020 GFVLHQNG
-1030 VGGGAGGGGELQHLF
+1030 GGGGELQHLF
-1045 QVQASPQHAQRGS
+1045 QVQSSPQHGQRMSGS
-1058 NGVQRQQ
+1058 GNMGANGVQRQQ
-1065 SLTNLRDNRSPK
+1065 SLTNLRDNRSPNAHAK
-1077 APQPMGMPMGMA
+1077 SSMAPQQMA
-1089 MQHEDMMAPQSICF
+1089 QPEDMMAPQSICF

-1108 DVDELERNII
+1108 DVEELERNII

-1127 DFVHQ
+1127 DFVVQQQQQHHHRLQ
-1132 QQQQHQQQ
+1132 QQQQHQQHQ
-1140 LQQQQQRLQGHS
+1140 TGHS
-1152 GRGSSSEDYDSGEMI
+1152 GRGSSSEDYDSNEII

-1195 QDPRAMAS
+1195 QDPR
-1203 GGEDQ
+1203 GGATEQ
-1208 PPEKGFYISFD
+1208 RPEKGFYISFD
-1219 DEQPKRPKPPLRA
+1219 DDQPKRPKPPLRA
-1232 KRSPKKEA
+1232 KRSPKKEQ
-1240 PPGSRDSV
+1240 SRDSV
-1248 DHQATLKRE
+1248 DNMGVAKRE
-1257 SLSQLHNNNNSI
+1257 SLSQLHNNNATADESKTLARNNTIHS
-1269 GFGGEDVNSKSS
+1269 VN
-1281 VTRHSIHGLNH
+1281 
-1292 SNSVKSPGNAT
+1292 SNSVKSNSGLEGSSNAT
-1303 YNKYTDEPPIQLRQ
+1303 YNKYTDEPPIQLRH
-1317 LAVSGAVSPTGH
+1317 LAVSATDPLHVGGL
-1329 ERRHLEDVTNQPPP
+1329 ERRHLEDLTNQP
-1343 QQLQQQP
+1343 QQSLQQQP
-1350 MSPTRL
+1350 LSPTRL
-1356 QQNSNNAEAAKNKAL
+1356 QQSSNNAEAAKNKAL
-1371 VIGADTANLD
+1371 LIGADAASLD

-1413 EIESSQKREKER
+1413 EIEASQKREKER
-1425 EKEEERSRKKEEQ
+1425 EKEEERARKKEEQ

-1466 RPDLHVKLQ
+1466 RADMHVKLQ
-1475 PHSST
+1475 PQST
-1480 STTPRLRQQR
+1480 SSTPRLRQQR
-1490 TTRPRPKTIHVDD
+1490 VTRPRPKTIHVDD

-1575 REPAGVE
+1575 REPTVE

-1627 PSPGMGMGASGRH
+1627 PSPGMAASGRH

-1664 SSDFSLTP
+1664 SSDISLTP
-1672 NLNMEYSGPKLYKQ
+1672 NSIMEYSGPKLYKQ

-1701 YCVFPGV
+1701 YCVFPGA

-1741 ALYSYQPETDQVTKL
+1741 ALYSYVPEMDQVTKL

>member
-1 MDVETQEIRQARQR
+1 MDAETQEIRQARQR

-52 IVELG
+52 VVELG

-72 PNYQSMNHW
+72 PNYQSLNHW
-81 SIIQTLARKGVPVA
+81 SILQTLARKGVPVA
-95 ETSDM
+95 ESSDM

-111 PLRINAHMSVIESLM
+111 PLRINAHMSVIESMM

-140 AAIRRISGNNYQA
+140 AAIRRISGSNYQA
-153 PAGQSYE
+153 PSSQSYE
-160 QALLGWISHACAALK
+160 QGLLAWISHACAALK
-175 KRIIKEVDAGLP
+175 KRIVKELETSVP
-187 DDNGSRLQ
+187 DEIGTRLQ

-247 LVCNFSQKH
+247 LVSSFSQKH
-256 LPYSVFHMTPEDVT
+256 LPYGVFHMTPEDIT

-279 LVVLLTDLFN
+279 LVLLLTDLFN

-308 VIARRTLGA
+308 VITRRSQGA

-329 VQPVTPIPDLRSD
+329 MQPVTPIPDLRSD
-342 LDQPPVG
+342 LDQPPIG
-349 SPQNR
+349 SPSNR

-359 PHSNSFGGGL
+359 PHTNSFSGGAL
-369 NRRSTPPNE
+369 NRRSTPPTE
-378 YQTVSQSNNF
+378 YQTMQSNNF
-388 DGNHAE
+388 DGNQAE

-400 SRGITTLASM
+400 SRGITTLSSM

-417 LHQQQQQQQQYH
+417 QQQQQQYQH
-429 QQAQQQHPSQSQ
+429 QQQS
-441 LQIQQQQQQE
+441 QQE

-464 TNVES
+464 NNVES

-522 NTLGRYERDRERKL
+522 NTLGRFERERDRERKL
-536 SNTSVGGFPVEPAV
+536 SNTSVEPAV

-580 EKYSMRRQVSVDNVP
+580 EKYSMRRQASADNVP
-595 TVSSHNL
+595 TASAHNL

-609 PMARHK
+609 PARNK
-615 QHSSDKDYGSNSG
+615 QHSIDRDYS
-628 MTMPDAFNDSRSTSG
+628 TVDHFNDARSSG

-669 VVGDDDMR
+669 TCDDDLR
-677 SLENASKL
+677 SLENATKL
-685 STIRMK
+685 STMRMK
-691 LEEKRRRIEQDK
+691 LEERRRRIEQDK
-703 RKIEMALLRHQEKE
+703 RKIEMAVLRHQEKTCQE
-717 DLESCPDVM
+717 DLESCPDVL
-726 KWETMSNESKRTPDM
+726 KWETMSNESKRTPEIDPADM
-741 DPVDLDKYQQSIAIM
+741 DKYQA
-756 NMNLQDIQ
+756 
-764 QDIHRLATQQSQ
+764 
-776 MQAQHLQAQQL
+776 
-787 MQAQQ
+787 
-792 IANMLNQQQTYG
+792 
-804 SQQHLAD
+804 
-811 HHYQQSRPVQQ
+811 
-822 SFGSSPHLPQA
+822 F
-833 YNAPVSAYSSRPP
+833 NAPVSAYNSRPP
-846 SRDPYQQQL
+846 SRDPYQQQ
-855 QHQQHQQ
+855 QQQQHHSHQ
-862 QQPMAMPQPMQYVN
+862 QQPMQMPPMQYVN
-876 EHGQYMSPPQPAHY
+876 EHGQYMSPPAHY
-890 MQQQQVQQQ
+890 MQ
-899 QQPQSIYS
+899 PQSLYS
-907 DNGAAYNHSNHSPY
+907 DNGAPYNNHSPY
-921 GGAPPQ
+921 GAPPLPQ
-927 YRSSVVYDD
+927 YQQHQQRNSVYDE
-936 YGQPTNHFYLHESSP
+936 YGQPANHFYLHESP
-951 QPQPH
+951 PQPH
-956 PHPQRRTWAHSAAA
+956 AHPQRRTWAHSAAA

-978 IQPPLVDVNAWQT
+978 AQQQQQPLLDVNAWQT
-991 QQQQQQQQHQQ
+991 QKKMQQQQQQQN
-1002 KQKQT
+1002 
-1007 WMNRPPSSAGAPS
+1007 WPNRPPSSAGTS
-1020 PGSFVLHQNG
+1020 QGFVLHQNG
-1030 VGGGAGGGGELQHLF
+1030 GGGGGGELQHLF
-1045 QVQASPQHAQRGS
+1045 QVQSSPQHGQRVHGGGGGS
-1058 NGVQRQQ
+1058 ANGVQRQQ

-1077 APQPMGMPMGMA
+1077 GNMGQPNMGMG
-1089 MQHEDMMAPQSICF
+1089 QHEDMMAPQSICF

-1127 DFVHQ
+1127 DFVVQQQQRLHHHQ
-1132 QQQQHQQQ
+1132 QQQQQQQQ
-1140 LQQQQQRLQGHS
+1140 LPAAHS
-1152 GRGSSSEDYDSGEMI
+1152 GRGSSSEDYDSGELI

-1183 SPSRPSIQANSF
+1183 SPSRPAIQANSF
-1195 QDPRAMAS
+1195 QDPRGGGS
-1203 GGEDQ
+1203 GGGGNGNGNGNGSGSGEEQ
-1208 PPEKGFYISFD
+1208 RPEKGFYISFD
-1219 DEQPKRPKPPLRA
+1219 NDQPKRPKPPLRA
-1232 KRSPKKEA
+1232 KKSPKKE
-1240 PPGSRDSV
+1240 PSRDNV
-1248 DHQATLKRE
+1248 DNQVVLKRE
-1257 SLSQLHNNNNSI
+1257 SLSQLHNSNNFASEEAKNASAA
-1269 GFGGEDVNSKSS
+1269 
-1281 VTRHSIHGLNH
+1281 RHSIHNFPGVQANANA
-1292 SNSVKSPGNAT
+1292 NSAGNAT

-1317 LAVSGAVSPTGH
+1317 IAASAAEPNVH
-1329 ERRHLEDVTNQPPP
+1329 ERRHLEDLTNQP
-1343 QQLQQQP
+1343 QQQQQQP
-1350 MSPTRL
+1350 LSPSRL
-1356 QQNSNNAEAAKNKAL
+1356 RAEHSSSSAEAAKKKAL
-1371 VIGADTANLD
+1371 VIGADATNLD
-1381 PDSVDEMERR
+1381 PESVDEMERR

-1413 EIESSQKREKER
+1413 EIEASQKREKER
-1425 EKEEERSRKKEEQ
+1425 QKEEERARKKEEQ

-1475 PHSST
+1475 PQSSNA
-1480 STTPRLRQQR
+1480 STPRLRQQR
-1490 TTRPRPKTIHVDD
+1490 VTRPRPKTIHVDD

-1512 SISSRG
+1512 SLSSRG
-1518 KKGSSSNLTGY
+1518 KKGSSSNLT
-1529 GQLSSNSMKRDYYRG
+1529 
-1544 SQDSLTVKE
+1544 
-1553 SPDDYPSTS
+1553 
-1562 STPIGRRGSYKTS
+1562 
-1575 REPAGVE
+1575 
-1582 RGRTLSRI
+1582 
-1590 SVAKGS
+1590 
-1596 TLNFRGRKSN
+1596 
-1606 SLMNLCDTD
+1606 
-1615 SGLGRATPPRRA
+1615 
-1627 PSPGMGMGASGRH
+1627 
-1640 MPSPSGPGSL
+1640 
-1650 PPGLISKRRGFDDG
+1650 
-1664 SSDFSLTP
+1664 
-1672 NLNMEYSGPKLYKQ
+1672 GPKLYKQ

-1701 YCVFPGV
+1701 YCVFPGA

-1741 ALYSYQPETDQVTKL
+1741 ALYSYMPETDQVTKL

>member
-57 NATLYCQTLSNLYSD
+57 NATLYCQTLANLYSD

-95 ETSDM
+95 ESADM

-153 PAGQSYE
+153 PTGQSYE

-256 LPYSVFHMTPEDVT
+256 LPYTVMHMTPEDVT

-295 AKCVCYPGMDGQD
+295 AKCVCYPGMDGQ
-308 VIARRTLGA
+308 
-317 NEHGI
+317 
-322 CHRRGLT
+322 
-329 VQPVTPIPDLRSD
+329 
-342 LDQPPVG
+342 
-349 SPQNR
+349 
-354 PPFQV
+354 V

-378 YQTVSQSNNF
+378 YQTVQSSNF

-410 HSQQQQQ
+410 HSQQQQ
-417 LHQQQQQQQQYH
+417 LHQQQQHQQQYH
-429 QQAQQQHPSQSQ
+429 QQQLQQHPSQSQ
-441 LQIQQQQQQE
+441 LQIQQQE

-536 SNTSVGGFPVEPAV
+536 SNTSVGSYPVEPAV

-609 PMARHK
+609 PVARHK
-615 QHSSDKDYGSNSG
+615 QHSSDKDYSSNSG
-628 MTMPDAFNDSRSTSG
+628 MTPDAYNDSRSTSA

-669 VVGDDDMR
+669 VGDDDMR

-811 HHYQQSRPVQQ
+811 HHYQQQRPMQQ
-822 SFGSSPHLPQA
+822 SFGSSPHIPQA

-855 QHQQHQQ
+855 HHQQ
-862 QQPMAMPQPMQYVN
+862 QQPMPMPQPMQYVN

-890 MQQQQVQQQ
+890 MPQQT

-921 GGAPPQ
+921 GGAPQ

-951 QPQPH
+951 QPQAH

-978 IQPPLVDVNAWQT
+978 IQPSLVDVNAWQT
-991 QQQQQQQQHQQ
+991 QQHQ

-1030 VGGGAGGGGELQHLF
+1030 GGGGGGGGELQHLF
-1045 QVQASPQHAQRGS
+1045 QVQASPQHGQRQVSGS

-1077 APQPMGMPMGMA
+1077 APPNMGMPMGMP
-1089 MQHEDMMAPQSICF
+1089 MQQEDMMAPQSICF

-1118 ESMQSTRIS
+1118 ESMQSTHIS

-1140 LQQQQQRLQGHS
+1140 LQQQQRLQGHS

-1195 QDPRAMAS
+1195 QDPRAMAAAP

-1232 KRSPKKEA
+1232 KRSPKKES

-1248 DHQATLKRE
+1248 DNQATLKRE
-1257 SLSQLHNNNNSI
+1257 SLSHLHNNNNI
-1269 GFGGEDVNSKSS
+1269 GFGNDDVNSKP
-1281 VTRHSIHGLNH
+1281 VTRHSIHGLNN
-1292 SNSVKSPGNAT
+1292 SNNVKSPGNAT

-1317 LAVSGAVSPTGH
+1317 LAVSGAMSPTSN
-1329 ERRHLEDVTNQPPP
+1329 ERRHLEDVSNQSP
-1343 QQLQQQP
+1343 QQTQQP

-1371 VIGADTANLD
+1371 VIGADSTNLD
-1381 PDSVDEMERR
+1381 PESVDEMERR

-1413 EIESSQKREKER
+1413 EIEASQKREKER

-1475 PHSST
+1475 SHSST

-1553 SPDDYPSTS
+1553 
-1562 STPIGRRGSYKTS
+1562 
-1575 REPAGVE
+1575 PAGVE

-1606 SLMNLCDTD
+1606 SLMNLCD

-1627 PSPGMGMGASGRH
+1627 PSPGMGMGA
-1640 MPSPSGPGSL
+1640 
-1650 PPGLISKRRGFDDG
+1650 
-1664 SSDFSLTP
+1664 
-1672 NLNMEYSGPKLYKQ
+1672 SGPKLYKQ

-1756 YGTGPSQVD
+1756 YGTGPSQVE

>member
-57 NATLYCQTLSNLYSD
+57 NATLYCQTLANLYSD

-95 ETSDM
+95 ESADM

-153 PAGQSYE
+153 PTGQSYE

-256 LPYSVFHMTPEDVT
+256 LPYTVMHMTPEDVT

-295 AKCVCYPGMDGQD
+295 AKCVCYPGMDGQ
-308 VIARRTLGA
+308 
-317 NEHGI
+317 
-322 CHRRGLT
+322 
-329 VQPVTPIPDLRSD
+329 
-342 LDQPPVG
+342 
-349 SPQNR
+349 
-354 PPFQV
+354 
-359 PHSNSFGGGL
+359 
-369 NRRSTPPNE
+369 
-378 YQTVSQSNNF
+378 
-388 DGNHAE
+388 

-410 HSQQQQQ
+410 HSQQQQ
-417 LHQQQQQQQQYH
+417 LHQQQHQQHQQQY
-429 QQAQQQHPSQSQ
+429 QQQPLQQHPSQSQ
-441 LQIQQQQQQE
+441 LQIQQQE

-536 SNTSVGGFPVEPAV
+536 SNTSVGSYPVEPAV

-562 LQLGYDTDSGSE
+562 LQLSYDTDSGSE

-609 PMARHK
+609 PVARHK
-615 QHSSDKDYGSNSG
+615 QHSSDKDYSSNSG
-628 MTMPDAFNDSRSTSG
+628 MTPDAYNDTRSTSA

-669 VVGDDDMR
+669 VGDDDMR

-811 HHYQQSRPVQQ
+811 HHYQQQRPMQQ
-822 SFGSSPHLPQA
+822 SFGSSPHIPQA

-855 QHQQHQQ
+855 HHQQ
-862 QQPMAMPQPMQYVN
+862 QQPMPMPQPMQYVN

-890 MQQQQVQQQ
+890 MPQQT

-921 GGAPPQ
+921 GGAPQ

-951 QPQPH
+951 QPQAH

-978 IQPPLVDVNAWQT
+978 IQPSLVDVNAWQT
-991 QQQQQQQQHQQ
+991 QQHQ

-1020 PGSFVLHQNG
+1020 PGSFMLHQNG
-1030 VGGGAGGGGELQHLF
+1030 GGGGGGGGGGELQHLF
-1045 QVQASPQHAQRGS
+1045 QVQASPQHGQRQVSGS

-1077 APQPMGMPMGMA
+1077 APQNMGMPMGMP
-1089 MQHEDMMAPQSICF
+1089 MQQEDMMAPQSICF

-1118 ESMQSTRIS
+1118 ESMQSTHIT

-1140 LQQQQQRLQGHS
+1140 LQQQQRLQGHS

-1195 QDPRAMAS
+1195 QDPRAMAAAP
-1203 GGEDQ
+1203 GAEDQ

-1232 KRSPKKEA
+1232 KRSPKKES

-1248 DHQATLKRE
+1248 DNQATLKRE
-1257 SLSQLHNNNNSI
+1257 SLSHLHNNNNI
-1269 GFGGEDVNSKSS
+1269 GFGNDDVNSKP
-1281 VTRHSIHGLNH
+1281 VTRHSIHGLNN

-1317 LAVSGAVSPTGH
+1317 LAVSGAMSPTSN
-1329 ERRHLEDVTNQPPP
+1329 ERRHLDDVSNQSP
-1343 QQLQQQP
+1343 QQTQQP

-1356 QQNSNNAEAAKNKAL
+1356 QQSSNNAEAAKNKAL
-1371 VIGADTANLD
+1371 VIGADSTNLD
-1381 PDSVDEMERR
+1381 PESVDEMERR

-1413 EIESSQKREKER
+1413 EIEASQKREKER

-1475 PHSST
+1475 SHSST

-1756 YGTGPSQVD
+1756 YGTGPSQVE

>member
-57 NATLYCQTLSNLYSD
+57 NATLYCQTLANLYSD

-95 ETSDM
+95 ESADM

-153 PAGQSYE
+153 PTGQSYE

-256 LPYSVFHMTPEDVT
+256 LPYTVMHMTPEDVT

-308 VIARRTLGA
+308 VIARRTMGA

-378 YQTVSQSNNF
+378 YQTVQSNNF

-410 HSQQQQQ
+410 HSQQQQ
-417 LHQQQQQQQQYH
+417 LHQQQQQQHQQQYH
-429 QQAQQQHPSQSQ
+429 QQPLQQHPSQSQ
-441 LQIQQQQQQE
+441 LQIQQQE

-536 SNTSVGGFPVEPAV
+536 SNTSVGSYPVEPAV

-609 PMARHK
+609 PVARHK
-615 QHSSDKDYGSNSG
+615 QHSSDKDYSSNSG
-628 MTMPDAFNDSRSTSG
+628 MTPDAYNDTRSTSA

-669 VVGDDDMR
+669 VGDDDMR

-792 IANMLNQQQTYG
+792 IANMLNQ
-804 SQQHLAD
+804 
-811 HHYQQSRPVQQ
+811 
-822 SFGSSPHLPQA
+822 A

-855 QHQQHQQ
+855 HHQQ
-862 QQPMAMPQPMQYVN
+862 QQPMPMPQPMQYVN

-890 MQQQQVQQQ
+890 MPQQT

-921 GGAPPQ
+921 GGAPQ

-951 QPQPH
+951 QPQAH

-978 IQPPLVDVNAWQT
+978 IQPSLVDVNAWQT
-991 QQQQQQQQHQQ
+991 QQHQ

-1020 PGSFVLHQNG
+1020 PGSFMLHQNG
-1030 VGGGAGGGGELQHLF
+1030 GGGGGGGGGELQHLF
-1045 QVQASPQHAQRGS
+1045 QVQASPQHGQRQVSGS

-1077 APQPMGMPMGMA
+1077 APQNMGMPMGMP
-1089 MQHEDMMAPQSICF
+1089 MQQEDMMAPQSICF

-1118 ESMQSTRIS
+1118 ESMQSTHIT

-1140 LQQQQQRLQGHS
+1140 LQQQQRLQGHS

-1195 QDPRAMAS
+1195 QDPRAMAAAP
-1203 GGEDQ
+1203 GAEDQ

-1232 KRSPKKEA
+1232 KRSPKKES

-1248 DHQATLKRE
+1248 DNQATLKRE
-1257 SLSQLHNNNNSI
+1257 SLSHLHNNNNI
-1269 GFGGEDVNSKSS
+1269 GFGNDDVNSKP
-1281 VTRHSIHGLNH
+1281 VTRHSIHGLNN

-1317 LAVSGAVSPTGH
+1317 LAVSGAMSPTSN
-1329 ERRHLEDVTNQPPP
+1329 ERRHLDDVSNQSP
-1343 QQLQQQP
+1343 QQTQQP

-1371 VIGADTANLD
+1371 VIGADSTNLD
-1381 PDSVDEMERR
+1381 PESVDEMERR

-1413 EIESSQKREKER
+1413 EIEASQKREKER

-1475 PHSST
+1475 SHSST

-1606 SLMNLCDTD
+1606 SLMNLC
-1615 SGLGRATPPRRA
+1615 
-1627 PSPGMGMGASGRH
+1627 
-1640 MPSPSGPGSL
+1640 
-1650 PPGLISKRRGFDDG
+1650 
-1664 SSDFSLTP
+1664 
-1672 NLNMEYSGPKLYKQ
+1672 GPKLYKQ

-1756 YGTGPSQVD
+1756 YGTGPSQVE

>member
-95 ETSDM
+95 ESSDM

-153 PAGQSYE
+153 PPGQSYE

-187 DDNGSRLQ
+187 DENGSRLQ

-279 LVVLLTDLFN
+279 LVLLLTDLFN

-354 PPFQV
+354 PPFQ
-359 PHSNSFGGGL
+359 
-369 NRRSTPPNE
+369 
-378 YQTVSQSNNF
+378 
-388 DGNHAE
+388 
-394 AFVVHK
+394 
-400 SRGITTLASM
+400 
-410 HSQQQQQ
+410 
-417 LHQQQQQQQQYH
+417 
-429 QQAQQQHPSQSQ
+429 
-441 LQIQQQQQQE
+441 
-451 PLVPARLRQAKEK
+451 
-464 TNVES
+464 
-469 KADERGDFVA
+469 
-479 AGRPSNWEQSRRPSF
+479 
-494 AGRRSRRNSSSEDS
+494 GRRSRRNSSSEDS

-536 SNTSVGGFPVEPAV
+536 SNTSVGSAYPVEPAV

-602 SNAGSPL
+602 SNTGSPL
-609 PMARHK
+609 PVARHK
-615 QHSSDKDYGSNSG
+615 QHSSDKDYSSNSG
-628 MTMPDAFNDSRSTSG
+628 MTPDAYNDTRSTSG

-669 VVGDDDMR
+669 VGDDDMR
-677 SLENASKL
+677 SLENVSKL

-741 DPVDLDKYQQSIAIM
+741 DPVDLDKYQQ
-756 NMNLQDIQ
+756 
-764 QDIHRLATQQSQ
+764 
-776 MQAQHLQAQQL
+776 
-787 MQAQQ
+787 
-792 IANMLNQQQTYG
+792 QTYG

-811 HHYQQSRPVQQ
+811 HHYQQQRPMQQ

-855 QHQQHQQ
+855 QHQQP
-862 QQPMAMPQPMQYVN
+862 QPMAMPQPMQYVN

-890 MQQQQVQQQ
+890 MQQQPP

-907 DNGAAYNHSNHSPY
+907 DNGAAYNNHSNHSPY
-921 GGAPPQ
+921 GGAPQ

-951 QPQPH
+951 QPQA
-956 PHPQRRTWAHSAAA
+956 HPQRRTWAHSAAA

-978 IQPPLVDVNAWQT
+978 QIQPPLVDVNAWQT
-991 QQQQQQQQHQQ
+991 QQHQ

-1030 VGGGAGGGGELQHLF
+1030 GGGGGGGGGELQHLF
-1045 QVQASPQHAQRGS
+1045 QVQASPQHGQRQMSGS

-1077 APQPMGMPMGMA
+1077 APQQMGMPMGMP

-1140 LQQQQQRLQGHS
+1140 LQQQQRLQGHS

-1195 QDPRAMAS
+1195 QDPRAMAAAS
-1203 GGEDQ
+1203 GGEE

-1240 PPGSRDSV
+1240 LPGSRDSV
-1248 DHQATLKRE
+1248 DNQATLKRE
-1257 SLSQLHNNNNSI
+1257 SLSQLHNNNNI
-1269 GFGGEDVNSKSS
+1269 GIGGEDVNSKP
-1281 VTRHSIHGLNH
+1281 VTRHSIHGLSN

-1317 LAVSGAVSPTGH
+1317 LAVSGAVSPTGNDL
-1329 ERRHLEDVTNQPPP
+1329 RHLEDLTNQSP
-1343 QQLQQQP
+1343 QQTMQQP

-1356 QQNSNNAEAAKNKAL
+1356 QQSSNNAEAAKNKAL
-1371 VIGADTANLD
+1371 VIGADPTNLD

-1529 GQLSSNSMKRDYYRG
+1529 GQLSSSSMKRDYYRG

-1606 SLMNLCDTD
+1606 SLMNLC
-1615 SGLGRATPPRRA
+1615 
-1627 PSPGMGMGASGRH
+1627 
-1640 MPSPSGPGSL
+1640 
-1650 PPGLISKRRGFDDG
+1650 
-1664 SSDFSLTP
+1664 
-1672 NLNMEYSGPKLYKQ
+1672 GPKLYKQ

>member
-95 ETSDM
+95 ESSDM

-153 PAGQSYE
+153 PNGQSYE

-247 LVCNFSQKH
+247 LVSNFSQKH
-256 LPYSVFHMTPEDVT
+256 LPYSVMHMTPEDVT

-295 AKCVCYPGMDGQD
+295 AKCVCYPGMDGQ
-308 VIARRTLGA
+308 
-317 NEHGI
+317 
-322 CHRRGLT
+322 
-329 VQPVTPIPDLRSD
+329 
-342 LDQPPVG
+342 
-349 SPQNR
+349 
-354 PPFQV
+354 V

-378 YQTVSQSNNF
+378 YQTVQSNNF

-417 LHQQQQQQQQYH
+417 LHQQQQQQQQQYH
-429 QQAQQQHPSQSQ
+429 QQAHQQHPSQSQ
-441 LQIQQQQQQE
+441 LQIQQQE

-536 SNTSVGGFPVEPAV
+536 SNTSVGYPVEPAV

-595 TVSSHNL
+595 TVSSNNL

-615 QHSSDKDYGSNSG
+615 QHSSDKDYSSNSG
-628 MTMPDAFNDSRSTSG
+628 MMPDQYNDSRSTTG

-669 VVGDDDMR
+669 VGDDDMR

-685 STIRMK
+685 STIRLK

-811 HHYQQSRPVQQ
+811 HHYQQQRPMQQ

-833 YNAPVSAYSSRPP
+833 YNAPVSAYNSRPP

-855 QHQQHQQ
+855 QHQQ

-890 MQQQQVQQQ
+890 MPQQPQ

-921 GGAPPQ
+921 GGAPQ
-927 YRSSVVYDD
+927 YRNSVVYDD

-991 QQQQQQQQHQQ
+991 QQHP

-1030 VGGGAGGGGELQHLF
+1030 GGSGGGGGGELQHLF
-1045 QVQASPQHAQRGS
+1045 QVQASPQHSQRQVSGS

-1077 APQPMGMPMGMA
+1077 APQPMGMPMGMPL
-1089 MQHEDMMAPQSICF
+1089 QHEDMMAPQSICF

-1118 ESMQSTRIS
+1118 ESMHSTRIS

-1140 LQQQQQRLQGHS
+1140 LQQQQRLQGHS

-1195 QDPRAMAS
+1195 QDPRAMAAAS

-1248 DHQATLKRE
+1248 DNQATLKRE
-1257 SLSQLHNNNNSI
+1257 SLSQLHNNNNI
-1269 GFGGEDVNSKSS
+1269 GFGGDDVNSKP
-1281 VTRHSIHGLNH
+1281 VTRHSIHGLNN

-1317 LAVSGAVSPTGH
+1317 LAVTGAVSPTGN
-1329 ERRHLEDVTNQPPP
+1329 ERRHLEDVTNQPP
-1343 QQLQQQP
+1343 QQLQQP

-1371 VIGADTANLD
+1371 LIGADSTNLD

-1553 SPDDYPSTS
+1553 
-1562 STPIGRRGSYKTS
+1562 
-1575 REPAGVE
+1575 PAGVE

-1606 SLMNLCDTD
+1606 SLMNLCD

-1627 PSPGMGMGASGRH
+1627 PSPGMGMGA
-1640 MPSPSGPGSL
+1640 
-1650 PPGLISKRRGFDDG
+1650 
-1664 SSDFSLTP
+1664 
-1672 NLNMEYSGPKLYKQ
+1672 SGPKLYKQ

>member
-95 ETSDM
+95 ESSDM

-153 PAGQSYE
+153 PPGQSYE

-279 LVVLLTDLFN
+279 LVLLLTDLFN

-295 AKCVCYPGMDGQD
+295 AKCVCYPGMDGQ
-308 VIARRTLGA
+308 
-317 NEHGI
+317 
-322 CHRRGLT
+322 
-329 VQPVTPIPDLRSD
+329 
-342 LDQPPVG
+342 
-349 SPQNR
+349 
-354 PPFQV
+354 
-359 PHSNSFGGGL
+359 
-369 NRRSTPPNE
+369 
-378 YQTVSQSNNF
+378 
-388 DGNHAE
+388 
-394 AFVVHK
+394 
-400 SRGITTLASM
+400 
-410 HSQQQQQ
+410 
-417 LHQQQQQQQQYH
+417 
-429 QQAQQQHPSQSQ
+429 
-441 LQIQQQQQQE
+441 
-451 PLVPARLRQAKEK
+451 
-464 TNVES
+464 
-469 KADERGDFVA
+469 
-479 AGRPSNWEQSRRPSF
+479 
-494 AGRRSRRNSSSEDS
+494 GRRSRRNSSSEDS

-522 NTLGRYERDRERKL
+522 NTLGRYERERERKL
-536 SNTSVGGFPVEPAV
+536 SNTSVGSAYPVEPAV

-602 SNAGSPL
+602 SNTGSPL
-609 PMARHK
+609 PVARHK
-615 QHSSDKDYGSNSG
+615 QHSSDKDYSSNSG
-628 MTMPDAFNDSRSTSG
+628 MTPDAYNDTRSTSG

-669 VVGDDDMR
+669 VGDDDMR

-741 DPVDLDKYQQSIAIM
+741 DPVDLDKYQ
-756 NMNLQDIQ
+756 
-764 QDIHRLATQQSQ
+764 
-776 MQAQHLQAQQL
+776 
-787 MQAQQ
+787 
-792 IANMLNQQQTYG
+792 
-804 SQQHLAD
+804 
-811 HHYQQSRPVQQ
+811 
-822 SFGSSPHLPQA
+822 A

-846 SRDPYQQQL
+846 SRDPYQQQH
-855 QHQQHQQ
+855 QHQQP
-862 QQPMAMPQPMQYVN
+862 QPMAMPQPMQYVN

-890 MQQQQVQQQ
+890 MQQQPQ

-907 DNGAAYNHSNHSPY
+907 DNGAAYNNHSNHSPY
-921 GGAPPQ
+921 GGAPQ

-951 QPQPH
+951 QPQA
-956 PHPQRRTWAHSAAA
+956 HPQRRTWAHSAAA

-991 QQQQQQQQHQQ
+991 QQHQ

-1030 VGGGAGGGGELQHLF
+1030 GGGGGGGGGGELQHLF
-1045 QVQASPQHAQRGS
+1045 QVQASPQHGQRQVSGS

-1077 APQPMGMPMGMA
+1077 APQQMGMPMVMP

-1140 LQQQQQRLQGHS
+1140 LQQQQRLQGHS

-1195 QDPRAMAS
+1195 QDPRAMAAAS

-1248 DHQATLKRE
+1248 DNQATLKRE
-1257 SLSQLHNNNNSI
+1257 SLSQLHNNNII
-1269 GFGGEDVNSKSS
+1269 GFGGEDVNSKPM
-1281 VTRHSIHGLNH
+1281 TRHSIHGLNN

-1317 LAVSGAVSPTGH
+1317 LAASGAVSPTGN
-1329 ERRHLEDVTNQPPP
+1329 ERRLLEDLTNQPP
-1343 QQLQQQP
+1343 QQLMQQP

-1356 QQNSNNAEAAKNKAL
+1356 QQSSNNAEAAKNKAL
-1371 VIGADTANLD
+1371 VIGADSTNLD

>member
-57 NATLYCQTLSNLYSD
+57 NATLYCQTLANLYSD

-95 ETSDM
+95 ESADM

-153 PAGQSYE
+153 PTGQSYE

-256 LPYSVFHMTPEDVT
+256 LPYTVMHMTPEDVT

-295 AKCVCYPGMDGQD
+295 AKCVCYPGMDGQ
-308 VIARRTLGA
+308 
-317 NEHGI
+317 
-322 CHRRGLT
+322 
-329 VQPVTPIPDLRSD
+329 
-342 LDQPPVG
+342 
-349 SPQNR
+349 
-354 PPFQV
+354 
-359 PHSNSFGGGL
+359 
-369 NRRSTPPNE
+369 
-378 YQTVSQSNNF
+378 
-388 DGNHAE
+388 
-394 AFVVHK
+394 
-400 SRGITTLASM
+400 
-410 HSQQQQQ
+410 
-417 LHQQQQQQQQYH
+417 
-429 QQAQQQHPSQSQ
+429 
-441 LQIQQQQQQE
+441 
-451 PLVPARLRQAKEK
+451 
-464 TNVES
+464 
-469 KADERGDFVA
+469 
-479 AGRPSNWEQSRRPSF
+479 
-494 AGRRSRRNSSSEDS
+494 GRRSRRNSSSEDS

-536 SNTSVGGFPVEPAV
+536 SNTSVGSYPVEPAV

-562 LQLGYDTDSGSE
+562 LQLSYDTDSGSE

-609 PMARHK
+609 PVARHK
-615 QHSSDKDYGSNSG
+615 QHSSDKDYSSNSG
-628 MTMPDAFNDSRSTSG
+628 MTPDAYNDTRSTSA

-669 VVGDDDMR
+669 VGDDDMR

-741 DPVDLDKYQQSIAIM
+741 DPVDLDKYQ
-756 NMNLQDIQ
+756 
-764 QDIHRLATQQSQ
+764 
-776 MQAQHLQAQQL
+776 
-787 MQAQQ
+787 
-792 IANMLNQQQTYG
+792 
-804 SQQHLAD
+804 
-811 HHYQQSRPVQQ
+811 
-822 SFGSSPHLPQA
+822 A

-855 QHQQHQQ
+855 HHQQ
-862 QQPMAMPQPMQYVN
+862 QQPMPMPQPMQYVN

-890 MQQQQVQQQ
+890 MPQQT

-921 GGAPPQ
+921 GGAPQ

-951 QPQPH
+951 QPQAH

-978 IQPPLVDVNAWQT
+978 IQPSLVDVNAWQT
-991 QQQQQQQQHQQ
+991 QQHQ

-1020 PGSFVLHQNG
+1020 PGSFMLHQNG
-1030 VGGGAGGGGELQHLF
+1030 GGGGGGGGGGELQHLF
-1045 QVQASPQHAQRGS
+1045 QVQASPQHGQRQVSGS

-1077 APQPMGMPMGMA
+1077 APQNMGMPMGMP
-1089 MQHEDMMAPQSICF
+1089 MQQEDMMAPQSICF

-1118 ESMQSTRIS
+1118 ESMQSTHIT

-1140 LQQQQQRLQGHS
+1140 LQQQQRLQGHS

-1195 QDPRAMAS
+1195 QDPRAMAAAP
-1203 GGEDQ
+1203 GAEDQ

-1232 KRSPKKEA
+1232 KRSPKKES

-1248 DHQATLKRE
+1248 DNQATLKRE
-1257 SLSQLHNNNNSI
+1257 SLSHLHNNNNI
-1269 GFGGEDVNSKSS
+1269 GFGNDDVNSKP
-1281 VTRHSIHGLNH
+1281 VTRHSIHGLNN

-1317 LAVSGAVSPTGH
+1317 LAVSGAMSPTSN
-1329 ERRHLEDVTNQPPP
+1329 ERRHLDDVSNQSP
-1343 QQLQQQP
+1343 QQTQQP

-1356 QQNSNNAEAAKNKAL
+1356 QQSSNNAEAAKNKAL
-1371 VIGADTANLD
+1371 VIGADSTNLD
-1381 PDSVDEMERR
+1381 PESVDEMERR

-1413 EIESSQKREKER
+1413 EIEASQKREKER

-1475 PHSST
+1475 SHSST

-1518 KKGSSSNLTGY
+1518 KKGSSSNLT
-1529 GQLSSNSMKRDYYRG
+1529 
-1544 SQDSLTVKE
+1544 
-1553 SPDDYPSTS
+1553 
-1562 STPIGRRGSYKTS
+1562 
-1575 REPAGVE
+1575 
-1582 RGRTLSRI
+1582 
-1590 SVAKGS
+1590 
-1596 TLNFRGRKSN
+1596 
-1606 SLMNLCDTD
+1606 
-1615 SGLGRATPPRRA
+1615 
-1627 PSPGMGMGASGRH
+1627 
-1640 MPSPSGPGSL
+1640 
-1650 PPGLISKRRGFDDG
+1650 
-1664 SSDFSLTP
+1664 
-1672 NLNMEYSGPKLYKQ
+1672 GPKLYKQ

-1756 YGTGPSQVD
+1756 YGTGPSQVE

>member
-57 NATLYCQTLSNLYSD
+57 NATLYCQTLANLYSD

-95 ETSDM
+95 ESADM

-153 PAGQSYE
+153 PTGQSYE

-256 LPYSVFHMTPEDVT
+256 LPYTVMHMTPEDVT

-308 VIARRTLGA
+308 VIARRTMGA

-378 YQTVSQSNNF
+378 YQTVQSNNF

-410 HSQQQQQ
+410 HSQQQQ
-417 LHQQQQQQQQYH
+417 LHQQQQQQHQQQYH
-429 QQAQQQHPSQSQ
+429 QQPLQQHPSQSQ
-441 LQIQQQQQQE
+441 LQIQQQE

-536 SNTSVGGFPVEPAV
+536 SNTSVGSYPVEPAV

-609 PMARHK
+609 PVARHK
-615 QHSSDKDYGSNSG
+615 QHSSDKDYSSNSG
-628 MTMPDAFNDSRSTSG
+628 MTPDAYNDTRSTSA

-669 VVGDDDMR
+669 VGDDDMR

-811 HHYQQSRPVQQ
+811 HHYQQQRPMQQ
-822 SFGSSPHLPQA
+822 SFGSSPHIPQA

-855 QHQQHQQ
+855 HHQQ
-862 QQPMAMPQPMQYVN
+862 QQPMPMPQPMQYVN

-890 MQQQQVQQQ
+890 MPQQT

-921 GGAPPQ
+921 GGAPQ

-951 QPQPH
+951 QPQAH

-978 IQPPLVDVNAWQT
+978 IQPSLVDVNAWQT
-991 QQQQQQQQHQQ
+991 QQHQ

-1020 PGSFVLHQNG
+1020 PGSFMLHQNG
-1030 VGGGAGGGGELQHLF
+1030 GGGGGGGGGELQHLF
-1045 QVQASPQHAQRGS
+1045 QVQASPQHGQRQVSGS

-1077 APQPMGMPMGMA
+1077 APQNMGMPMGMP
-1089 MQHEDMMAPQSICF
+1089 MQQEDMMAPQSICF

-1118 ESMQSTRIS
+1118 ESMQSTHIT

-1140 LQQQQQRLQGHS
+1140 LQQQQRLQGHS

-1195 QDPRAMAS
+1195 QDPRAMAAAP
-1203 GGEDQ
+1203 GAEDQ

-1232 KRSPKKEA
+1232 KRSPKKES

-1248 DHQATLKRE
+1248 DNQATLKRE
-1257 SLSQLHNNNNSI
+1257 SLSHLHNNNNI
-1269 GFGGEDVNSKSS
+1269 GFGNDDVNSKP
-1281 VTRHSIHGLNH
+1281 VTRHSIHGLNN

-1317 LAVSGAVSPTGH
+1317 LAVSGAMSPTSN
-1329 ERRHLEDVTNQPPP
+1329 ERRHLDDVSNQSP
-1343 QQLQQQP
+1343 QQTQQP

-1371 VIGADTANLD
+1371 VIGADSTNLD
-1381 PDSVDEMERR
+1381 PESVDEMERR

-1413 EIESSQKREKER
+1413 EIEASQKREKER

-1475 PHSST
+1475 SHSST

-1553 SPDDYPSTS
+1553 
-1562 STPIGRRGSYKTS
+1562 
-1575 REPAGVE
+1575 PAGVE

-1606 SLMNLCDTD
+1606 SLMNLC
-1615 SGLGRATPPRRA
+1615 
-1627 PSPGMGMGASGRH
+1627 
-1640 MPSPSGPGSL
+1640 
-1650 PPGLISKRRGFDDG
+1650 
-1664 SSDFSLTP
+1664 
-1672 NLNMEYSGPKLYKQ
+1672 GPKLYKQ

-1756 YGTGPSQVD
+1756 YGTGPSQVE

>member
-81 SIIQTLARKGVPVA
+81 SILQTLARKGVPVA

-140 AAIRRISGNNYQA
+140 SAIRRISGSNYQA
-153 PAGQSYE
+153 PPGQSYE

-175 KRIIKEVDAGLP
+175 KRIIMEVETGMP
-187 DDNGSRLQ
+187 DENGSRLQ

-247 LVCNFSQKH
+247 LVANFSQKH
-256 LPYSVFHMTPEDVT
+256 LPYGVFHMTPEDVT

-279 LVVLLTDLFN
+279 LVLLLTDLFN

-295 AKCVCYPGMDGQD
+295 AKCVCYPGMDGQ
-308 VIARRTLGA
+308 
-317 NEHGI
+317 
-322 CHRRGLT
+322 
-329 VQPVTPIPDLRSD
+329 
-342 LDQPPVG
+342 
-349 SPQNR
+349 
-354 PPFQV
+354 V

-369 NRRSTPPNE
+369 NRKTTPPND
-378 YQTVSQSNNF
+378 YQATFDGSNNQ
-388 DGNHAE
+388 AE

-417 LHQQQQQQQQYH
+417 LHQQ
-429 QQAQQQHPSQSQ
+429 AQQQPQYHHQQSQ
-441 LQIQQQQQQE
+441 LQLQQQQQQE

-522 NTLGRYERDRERKL
+522 NTLGRYERERDVRERKL
-536 SNTSVGGFPVEPAV
+536 SNTSVVEPAV

-580 EKYSMRRQVSVDNVP
+580 EKYTMRRQASVDNVP

-615 QHSSDKDYGSNSG
+615 QHSIDKDYHNNSG
-628 MTMPDAFNDSRSTSG
+628 GGGMMADPYSDARSTSG

-669 VVGDDDMR
+669 VGDEDMR

-726 KWETMSNESKRTPDM
+726 KWETLSNESKRTPDM

-804 SQQHLAD
+804 SQQHLATD
-811 HHYQQSRPVQQ
+811 HHYQPSRTMQQ

-855 QHQQHQQ
+855 QHQHQQQQ

-890 MQQQQVQQQ
+890 MPQ

-907 DNGAAYNHSNHSPY
+907 DNGAGYNHSNHSPY
-921 GGAPPQ
+921 GGAPPE
-927 YRSSVVYDD
+927 YRNSVVYDD

-951 QPQPH
+951 QQQQQQQGHPQ
-956 PHPQRRTWAHSAAA
+956 QRRTWAHSAAA

-978 IQPPLVDVNAWQT
+978 IQQPLVDVNAWQT
-991 QQQQQQQQHQQ
+991 QQ

-1007 WMNRPPSSAGAPS
+1007 WMNRPPSSVGAPS

-1030 VGGGAGGGGELQHLF
+1030 GGGGGVGGGGELQHLF
-1045 QVQASPQHAQRGS
+1045 QVQASPQHSQRQVGGS

-1077 APQPMGMPMGMA
+1077 APQPMGMPMGMP

-1132 QQQQHQQQ
+1132 SQQQHQLQ
-1140 LQQQQQRLQGHS
+1140 LQNQQQQQRLQGHS

-1195 QDPRAMAS
+1195 QDPRALAAAAAAAS
-1203 GGEDQ
+1203 SGDDRE

-1240 PPGSRDSV
+1240 LPGSRDSV

-1257 SLSQLHNNNNSI
+1257 SLSQLHNNNNNNI
-1269 GFGGEDVNSKSS
+1269 GFGGEDESSSKPAAT
-1281 VTRHSIHGLNH
+1281 TRHSIHGLNSH

-1317 LAVSGAVSPTGH
+1317 LAAVSGAPVSPTGH
-1329 ERRHLEDVTNQPPP
+1329 ERRYLEDLTNQTSPLP
-1343 QQLQQQP
+1343 QQP

-1356 QQNSNNAEAAKNKAL
+1356 QQSSNNAEAARNKAL
-1371 VIGADTANLD
+1371 VIGADSANLD

-1425 EKEEERSRKKEEQ
+1425 EKEEERARKKEEQ

-1466 RPDLHVKLQ
+1466 RPDMHVKLQ
-1475 PHSST
+1475 PQSST

-1490 TTRPRPKTIHVDD
+1490 NTRPRPKTIHVDD

-1518 KKGSSSNLTGY
+1518 KKGSSSNLT
-1529 GQLSSNSMKRDYYRG
+1529 
-1544 SQDSLTVKE
+1544 
-1553 SPDDYPSTS
+1553 
-1562 STPIGRRGSYKTS
+1562 
-1575 REPAGVE
+1575 
-1582 RGRTLSRI
+1582 
-1590 SVAKGS
+1590 
-1596 TLNFRGRKSN
+1596 
-1606 SLMNLCDTD
+1606 
-1615 SGLGRATPPRRA
+1615 
-1627 PSPGMGMGASGRH
+1627 
-1640 MPSPSGPGSL
+1640 
-1650 PPGLISKRRGFDDG
+1650 
-1664 SSDFSLTP
+1664 
-1672 NLNMEYSGPKLYKQ
+1672 GPKLYKQ

-1741 ALYSYQPETDQVTKL
+1741 ALYSYVPETDQVTKL

-1805 GKRVQLPSKKDMA
+1805 GKRVALPSKKDMA

>member
-1 MDVETQEIRQARQR
+1 MDAETQEIRQARQR

-52 IVELG
+52 VVELG

-72 PNYQSMNHW
+72 PNYQSLNHW
-81 SIIQTLARKGVPVA
+81 SILQTLARKGVPVA
-95 ETSDM
+95 ESSDM

-111 PLRINAHMSVIESLM
+111 PLRINAHMSVIESMM

-140 AAIRRISGNNYQA
+140 AAIRRISGSNYQA
-153 PAGQSYE
+153 PSSQSYE
-160 QALLGWISHACAALK
+160 QGLLAWISHACAALK
-175 KRIIKEVDAGLP
+175 KRIVKELETSVP
-187 DDNGSRLQ
+187 DEIGTRLQ

-247 LVCNFSQKH
+247 LVSSFSQKH
-256 LPYSVFHMTPEDVT
+256 LPYGVFHMTPEDIT

-279 LVVLLTDLFN
+279 LVLLLTDLFN

-308 VIARRTLGA
+308 VITRRSQGA

-329 VQPVTPIPDLRSD
+329 MQPVTPIPDLRSD
-342 LDQPPVG
+342 LDQPPIG
-349 SPQNR
+349 SPSNR

-359 PHSNSFGGGL
+359 PHTNSFSGGAL
-369 NRRSTPPNE
+369 NRRSTPPTE
-378 YQTVSQSNNF
+378 YQTMQSNNF
-388 DGNHAE
+388 DGNQAE

-400 SRGITTLASM
+400 SRGITTLSSM

-417 LHQQQQQQQQYH
+417 QQQQQQYQH
-429 QQAQQQHPSQSQ
+429 QQQS
-441 LQIQQQQQQE
+441 QQE

-464 TNVES
+464 NNVES

-522 NTLGRYERDRERKL
+522 NTLGRFERERDRERKL
-536 SNTSVGGFPVEPAV
+536 SNTSVEPAV

-580 EKYSMRRQVSVDNVP
+580 EKYSMRRQASSADNVP
-595 TVSSHNL
+595 TASAHNL

-609 PMARHK
+609 PARNK
-615 QHSSDKDYGSNSG
+615 QHSIDRDYS
-628 MTMPDAFNDSRSTSG
+628 TVDHFNDARSSG

-669 VVGDDDMR
+669 TCDDDLR
-677 SLENASKL
+677 SLENATKL
-685 STIRMK
+685 STMRMK
-691 LEEKRRRIEQDK
+691 LEERRRRIEQDK
-703 RKIEMALLRHQEKE
+703 RKIEMAVLRHQEKTCQE
-717 DLESCPDVM
+717 DLESCPDVL
-726 KWETMSNESKRTPDM
+726 KWETMSNESKRTPEIDPADM
-741 DPVDLDKYQQSIAIM
+741 DKYQQSIAIM

-804 SQQHLAD
+804 SQQHLAE
-811 HHYQQSRPVQQ
+811 HHYQQRPMQQ

-833 YNAPVSAYSSRPP
+833 FNAPVSAYNSRPP
-846 SRDPYQQQL
+846 SRDPYQQQ
-855 QHQQHQQ
+855 QQQQHHSHQ
-862 QQPMAMPQPMQYVN
+862 QQPMQMPPMQYVN
-876 EHGQYMSPPQPAHY
+876 EHGQYMSPPAHY
-890 MQQQQVQQQ
+890 MQ
-899 QQPQSIYS
+899 PQSLYS
-907 DNGAAYNHSNHSPY
+907 DNGAPYNNHSPY
-921 GGAPPQ
+921 GAPPLPQ
-927 YRSSVVYDD
+927 YQQHQQRNSVYDE
-936 YGQPTNHFYLHESSP
+936 YGQPANHFYLHESP
-951 QPQPH
+951 PQPH
-956 PHPQRRTWAHSAAA
+956 AHPQRRTWAHSAAA

-978 IQPPLVDVNAWQT
+978 AQQQQQPLLDVNAWQT
-991 QQQQQQQQHQQ
+991 QKKMQQQQQQQN
-1002 KQKQT
+1002 
-1007 WMNRPPSSAGAPS
+1007 WPNRPPSSAGTS
-1020 PGSFVLHQNG
+1020 QGFVLHQNG
-1030 VGGGAGGGGELQHLF
+1030 GGGGGGELQHLF
-1045 QVQASPQHAQRGS
+1045 QVQSSPQHGQRVHGGGGGS
-1058 NGVQRQQ
+1058 ANGVQRQQ

-1077 APQPMGMPMGMA
+1077 GNMGQPNMGMG
-1089 MQHEDMMAPQSICF
+1089 QHEDMMAPQSICF

-1127 DFVHQ
+1127 DFVVQQQQRLHHHQ
-1132 QQQQHQQQ
+1132 QQQQQQQQ
-1140 LQQQQQRLQGHS
+1140 LPAAHS
-1152 GRGSSSEDYDSGEMI
+1152 GRGSSSEDYDSGELI

-1183 SPSRPSIQANSF
+1183 SPSRPAIQANSF
-1195 QDPRAMAS
+1195 QDPRGGGS
-1203 GGEDQ
+1203 GGGGNGNGNGNGSGSGEEQ
-1208 PPEKGFYISFD
+1208 RPEKGFYISFD
-1219 DEQPKRPKPPLRA
+1219 NDQPKRPKPPLRA
-1232 KRSPKKEA
+1232 KKSPKKE
-1240 PPGSRDSV
+1240 PSRDNV
-1248 DHQATLKRE
+1248 DNQVVLKRE
-1257 SLSQLHNNNNSI
+1257 SLSQLHNSNNFASEEAKNASAA
-1269 GFGGEDVNSKSS
+1269 
-1281 VTRHSIHGLNH
+1281 RHSIHNFPGVQANANA
-1292 SNSVKSPGNAT
+1292 NSAGNAT

-1317 LAVSGAVSPTGH
+1317 IAASAAEPNVH
-1329 ERRHLEDVTNQPPP
+1329 ERRHLEDLTNQP
-1343 QQLQQQP
+1343 QQQQQQP
-1350 MSPTRL
+1350 LSPSRL
-1356 QQNSNNAEAAKNKAL
+1356 RAEHSSSSAEAAKKKAL
-1371 VIGADTANLD
+1371 VIGADATNLD
-1381 PDSVDEMERR
+1381 PESVDEMERR

-1413 EIESSQKREKER
+1413 EIEASQKREKER
-1425 EKEEERSRKKEEQ
+1425 QKEEERARKKEEQ

-1475 PHSST
+1475 PQSSNA
-1480 STTPRLRQQR
+1480 STPRLRQQR
-1490 TTRPRPKTIHVDD
+1490 VTRPRPKTIHVDD

-1512 SISSRG
+1512 SLSSRG

-1529 GQLSSNSMKRDYYRG
+1529 GTLSSNSMKRDFYRG

-1575 REPAGVE
+1575 RGWCWVTKPAVE

-1627 PSPGMGMGASGRH
+1627 PSPGMAA
-1640 MPSPSGPGSL
+1640 
-1650 PPGLISKRRGFDDG
+1650 
-1664 SSDFSLTP
+1664 
-1672 NLNMEYSGPKLYKQ
+1672 SGPKLYKQ

-1701 YCVFPGV
+1701 YCVFPGA

-1741 ALYSYQPETDQVTKL
+1741 ALYSYMPETDQVTKL

>member
-1 MDVETQEIRQARQR
+1 MDAETQEIRQARQR

-52 IVELG
+52 VVELG

-72 PNYQSMNHW
+72 PNYQSLNHW
-81 SIIQTLARKGVPVA
+81 SILQTLARKGVPVA
-95 ETSDM
+95 ESSDM

-111 PLRINAHMSVIESLM
+111 PLRINAHMSVIESMM

-140 AAIRRISGNNYQA
+140 AAIRRISGSNYQA
-153 PAGQSYE
+153 PSSQSYE
-160 QALLGWISHACAALK
+160 QGLLAWISHACAALK
-175 KRIIKEVDAGLP
+175 KRIVKELETSVP
-187 DDNGSRLQ
+187 DEIGTRLQ

-247 LVCNFSQKH
+247 LVSSFSQKH
-256 LPYSVFHMTPEDVT
+256 LPYGVFHMTPEDIT

-279 LVVLLTDLFN
+279 LVLLLTDLFN

-295 AKCVCYPGMDGQD
+295 AKCVCYPGMDGQ
-308 VIARRTLGA
+308 
-317 NEHGI
+317 
-322 CHRRGLT
+322 
-329 VQPVTPIPDLRSD
+329 
-342 LDQPPVG
+342 
-349 SPQNR
+349 
-354 PPFQV
+354 V
-359 PHSNSFGGGL
+359 PHTNSFSGGAL
-369 NRRSTPPNE
+369 NRRSTPPTE
-378 YQTVSQSNNF
+378 YQTMQSNNF
-388 DGNHAE
+388 DGNQAE

-400 SRGITTLASM
+400 SRGITTLSSM

-417 LHQQQQQQQQYH
+417 QQQQQQYQH
-429 QQAQQQHPSQSQ
+429 QQQS
-441 LQIQQQQQQE
+441 QQE

-464 TNVES
+464 NNVES

-522 NTLGRYERDRERKL
+522 NTLGRFERERDRERKL
-536 SNTSVGGFPVEPAV
+536 SNTSVEPAV

-580 EKYSMRRQVSVDNVP
+580 EKYSMRRQASADNVP
-595 TVSSHNL
+595 TASAHNL

-609 PMARHK
+609 PARNK
-615 QHSSDKDYGSNSG
+615 QHSIDRDYS
-628 MTMPDAFNDSRSTSG
+628 TVDHFNDARSSG

-669 VVGDDDMR
+669 TCDDDLR
-677 SLENASKL
+677 SLENATKL
-685 STIRMK
+685 STMRMK
-691 LEEKRRRIEQDK
+691 LEERRRRIEQDK
-703 RKIEMALLRHQEKE
+703 RKIEMAVLRHQEKTCQE
-717 DLESCPDVM
+717 DLESCPDVL
-726 KWETMSNESKRTPDM
+726 KWETMSNESKRTPEIDPADM
-741 DPVDLDKYQQSIAIM
+741 DKYQA
-756 NMNLQDIQ
+756 
-764 QDIHRLATQQSQ
+764 
-776 MQAQHLQAQQL
+776 
-787 MQAQQ
+787 
-792 IANMLNQQQTYG
+792 
-804 SQQHLAD
+804 
-811 HHYQQSRPVQQ
+811 
-822 SFGSSPHLPQA
+822 F
-833 YNAPVSAYSSRPP
+833 NAPVSAYNSRPP
-846 SRDPYQQQL
+846 SRDPYQQQ
-855 QHQQHQQ
+855 QQQQHHSHQ
-862 QQPMAMPQPMQYVN
+862 QQPMQMPPMQYVN
-876 EHGQYMSPPQPAHY
+876 EHGQYMSPPAHY
-890 MQQQQVQQQ
+890 MQ
-899 QQPQSIYS
+899 PQSLYS
-907 DNGAAYNHSNHSPY
+907 DNGAPYNNHSPY
-921 GGAPPQ
+921 GAPPLPQ
-927 YRSSVVYDD
+927 YQQHQQRNSVYDE
-936 YGQPTNHFYLHESSP
+936 YGQPANHFYLHESP
-951 QPQPH
+951 PQPH
-956 PHPQRRTWAHSAAA
+956 AHPQRRTWAHSAAA

-978 IQPPLVDVNAWQT
+978 AQQQQQPLLDVNAWQT
-991 QQQQQQQQHQQ
+991 QKKMQQQQQQQN
-1002 KQKQT
+1002 
-1007 WMNRPPSSAGAPS
+1007 WPNRPPSSAGTS
-1020 PGSFVLHQNG
+1020 QGFVLHQNG
-1030 VGGGAGGGGELQHLF
+1030 GGGGGGELQHLF
-1045 QVQASPQHAQRGS
+1045 QVQSSPQHGQRVHGGGGGS
-1058 NGVQRQQ
+1058 ANGVQRQQ

-1077 APQPMGMPMGMA
+1077 GNMGQPNMGMG
-1089 MQHEDMMAPQSICF
+1089 QHEDMMAPQSICF

-1127 DFVHQ
+1127 DFVVQQQQRLHHHQ
-1132 QQQQHQQQ
+1132 QQQQQQQQ
-1140 LQQQQQRLQGHS
+1140 LPAAHS
-1152 GRGSSSEDYDSGEMI
+1152 GRGSSSEDYDSGELI

-1183 SPSRPSIQANSF
+1183 SPSRPAIQANSF
-1195 QDPRAMAS
+1195 QDPRGGGS
-1203 GGEDQ
+1203 GGGGNGNGNGNGSGSGEEQ
-1208 PPEKGFYISFD
+1208 RPEKGFYISFD
-1219 DEQPKRPKPPLRA
+1219 NDQPKRPKPPLRA
-1232 KRSPKKEA
+1232 KKSPKKE
-1240 PPGSRDSV
+1240 PSRDNV
-1248 DHQATLKRE
+1248 DNQVVLKRE
-1257 SLSQLHNNNNSI
+1257 SLSQLHNSNNFASEEAKNASAA
-1269 GFGGEDVNSKSS
+1269 
-1281 VTRHSIHGLNH
+1281 RHSIHNFPGVQANANA
-1292 SNSVKSPGNAT
+1292 NSAGNAT

-1317 LAVSGAVSPTGH
+1317 IAASAAEPNVH
-1329 ERRHLEDVTNQPPP
+1329 ERRHLEDLTNQP
-1343 QQLQQQP
+1343 QQQQQQP
-1350 MSPTRL
+1350 LSPSRL
-1356 QQNSNNAEAAKNKAL
+1356 RAEHSSSSAEAAKKKAL
-1371 VIGADTANLD
+1371 VIGADATNLD
-1381 PDSVDEMERR
+1381 PESVDEMERR

-1413 EIESSQKREKER
+1413 EIEASQKREKER
-1425 EKEEERSRKKEEQ
+1425 QKEEERARKKEEQ

-1475 PHSST
+1475 PQSSNA
-1480 STTPRLRQQR
+1480 STPRLRQQR
-1490 TTRPRPKTIHVDD
+1490 VTRPRPKTIHVDD

-1512 SISSRG
+1512 SLSSRG
-1518 KKGSSSNLTGY
+1518 KKGSSSNL
-1529 GQLSSNSMKRDYYRG
+1529 
-1544 SQDSLTVKE
+1544 
-1553 SPDDYPSTS
+1553 
-1562 STPIGRRGSYKTS
+1562 
-1575 REPAGVE
+1575 
-1582 RGRTLSRI
+1582 
-1590 SVAKGS
+1590 
-1596 TLNFRGRKSN
+1596 
-1606 SLMNLCDTD
+1606 TD

-1627 PSPGMGMGASGRH
+1627 PSPGMAA
-1640 MPSPSGPGSL
+1640 
-1650 PPGLISKRRGFDDG
+1650 
-1664 SSDFSLTP
+1664 
-1672 NLNMEYSGPKLYKQ
+1672 SGPKLYKQ

-1701 YCVFPGV
+1701 YCVFPGA

-1741 ALYSYQPETDQVTKL
+1741 ALYSYMPETDQVTKL

>member
-57 NATLYCQTLSNLYSD
+57 NATLYCQTLANLYSD

-95 ETSDM
+95 ESADM

-153 PAGQSYE
+153 PTGQSYE

-256 LPYSVFHMTPEDVT
+256 LPYTVMHMTPEDVT

-308 VIARRTLGA
+308 VIARRTMGA

-378 YQTVSQSNNF
+378 YQTVQSNNF

-410 HSQQQQQ
+410 HSQQQQ
-417 LHQQQQQQQQYH
+417 LHQQQQQQHQQQYH
-429 QQAQQQHPSQSQ
+429 QQPLQQHPSQSQ
-441 LQIQQQQQQE
+441 LQIQQQE

-536 SNTSVGGFPVEPAV
+536 SNTSVGSYPVEPAV

-609 PMARHK
+609 PVARHK
-615 QHSSDKDYGSNSG
+615 QHSSDKDYSSNSG
-628 MTMPDAFNDSRSTSG
+628 MTPDAYNDTRSTSA

-669 VVGDDDMR
+669 VGDDDMR

-811 HHYQQSRPVQQ
+811 HHYQQQRPMQQ
-822 SFGSSPHLPQA
+822 SFGSSPHIPQA

-855 QHQQHQQ
+855 HHQQ
-862 QQPMAMPQPMQYVN
+862 QQPMPMPQPMQYVN

-890 MQQQQVQQQ
+890 MPQQT

-921 GGAPPQ
+921 GGAPQ

-951 QPQPH
+951 QPQAH

-978 IQPPLVDVNAWQT
+978 IQPSLVDVNAWQT
-991 QQQQQQQQHQQ
+991 QQHQ

-1020 PGSFVLHQNG
+1020 PGSFMLHQNG
-1030 VGGGAGGGGELQHLF
+1030 GGGGGGGGGELQHLF
-1045 QVQASPQHAQRGS
+1045 QVQASPQHGQRQVSGS

-1077 APQPMGMPMGMA
+1077 APQNMGMPMGMP
-1089 MQHEDMMAPQSICF
+1089 MQQEDMMAPQSICF

-1118 ESMQSTRIS
+1118 ESMQSTHIT

-1140 LQQQQQRLQGHS
+1140 LQQQQRLQGHS

-1195 QDPRAMAS
+1195 QDPRAMAAAP
-1203 GGEDQ
+1203 GAEDQ

-1232 KRSPKKEA
+1232 KRSPKKES

-1248 DHQATLKRE
+1248 DNQATLKRE
-1257 SLSQLHNNNNSI
+1257 SLSHLHNNNNI
-1269 GFGGEDVNSKSS
+1269 GFGNDDVNSKP
-1281 VTRHSIHGLNH
+1281 VTRHSIHGLNN

-1317 LAVSGAVSPTGH
+1317 LAVSGAMSPTSN
-1329 ERRHLEDVTNQPPP
+1329 ERRHLDDVSNQSP
-1343 QQLQQQP
+1343 QQTQQP

-1371 VIGADTANLD
+1371 VIGADSTNLD
-1381 PDSVDEMERR
+1381 PESVDEMERR

-1413 EIESSQKREKER
+1413 EIEASQKREKER

-1475 PHSST
+1475 SHSST

-1544 SQDSLTVKE
+1544 SQDSLTVK
-1553 SPDDYPSTS
+1553 
-1562 STPIGRRGSYKTS
+1562 
-1575 REPAGVE
+1575 
-1582 RGRTLSRI
+1582 
-1590 SVAKGS
+1590 
-1596 TLNFRGRKSN
+1596 
-1606 SLMNLCDTD
+1606 D

-1627 PSPGMGMGASGRH
+1627 PSPGMGMGA
-1640 MPSPSGPGSL
+1640 
-1650 PPGLISKRRGFDDG
+1650 
-1664 SSDFSLTP
+1664 
-1672 NLNMEYSGPKLYKQ
+1672 SGPKLYKQ

-1756 YGTGPSQVD
+1756 YGTGPSQVE

>member
-57 NATLYCQTLSNLYSD
+57 NATLYCQTLANLYSD

-95 ETSDM
+95 ESADM

-153 PAGQSYE
+153 PTGQSYE

-256 LPYSVFHMTPEDVT
+256 LPYTVMHMTPEDVT

-295 AKCVCYPGMDGQD
+295 AKCVCYPGMDGQ
-308 VIARRTLGA
+308 
-317 NEHGI
+317 
-322 CHRRGLT
+322 
-329 VQPVTPIPDLRSD
+329 
-342 LDQPPVG
+342 
-349 SPQNR
+349 
-354 PPFQV
+354 V

-378 YQTVSQSNNF
+378 YQTVQSSNF

-410 HSQQQQQ
+410 HSQQQQ
-417 LHQQQQQQQQYH
+417 LHQQQQHQQQYH
-429 QQAQQQHPSQSQ
+429 QQQLQQHPSQSQ
-441 LQIQQQQQQE
+441 LQIQQQE

-536 SNTSVGGFPVEPAV
+536 SNTSVGSYPVEPAV

-609 PMARHK
+609 PVARHK
-615 QHSSDKDYGSNSG
+615 QHSSDKDYSSNSG
-628 MTMPDAFNDSRSTSG
+628 MTPDAYNDSRSTSA

-669 VVGDDDMR
+669 VGDDDMR

-811 HHYQQSRPVQQ
+811 HHYQQQRPMQQ
-822 SFGSSPHLPQA
+822 SFGSSPHIPQA

-855 QHQQHQQ
+855 HHQQ
-862 QQPMAMPQPMQYVN
+862 QQPMPMPQPMQYVN

-890 MQQQQVQQQ
+890 MPQQT

-921 GGAPPQ
+921 GGAPQ

-951 QPQPH
+951 QPQAH

-978 IQPPLVDVNAWQT
+978 IQPSLVDVNAWQT
-991 QQQQQQQQHQQ
+991 QQHQ

-1030 VGGGAGGGGELQHLF
+1030 GGGGGGGGELQHLF
-1045 QVQASPQHAQRGS
+1045 QVQASPQHGQRQVSGS

-1077 APQPMGMPMGMA
+1077 APPNMGMPMGMP
-1089 MQHEDMMAPQSICF
+1089 MQQEDMMAPQSICF

-1118 ESMQSTRIS
+1118 ESMQSTHIS

-1140 LQQQQQRLQGHS
+1140 LQQQQRLQGHS

-1195 QDPRAMAS
+1195 QDPRAMAAAP

-1232 KRSPKKEA
+1232 KRSPKKES

-1248 DHQATLKRE
+1248 DNQATLKRE
-1257 SLSQLHNNNNSI
+1257 SLSHLHNNNNI
-1269 GFGGEDVNSKSS
+1269 GFGNDDVNSKP
-1281 VTRHSIHGLNH
+1281 VTRHSIHGLNN
-1292 SNSVKSPGNAT
+1292 SNNVKSPGNAT

-1317 LAVSGAVSPTGH
+1317 LAVSGAMSPTSN
-1329 ERRHLEDVTNQPPP
+1329 ERRHLEDVSNQSP
-1343 QQLQQQP
+1343 QQTQQP

-1371 VIGADTANLD
+1371 VIGADSTNLD
-1381 PDSVDEMERR
+1381 PESVDEMERR

-1413 EIESSQKREKER
+1413 EIEASQKREKER

-1475 PHSST
+1475 SHSST

-1575 REPAGVE
+1575 R
-1582 RGRTLSRI
+1582 
-1590 SVAKGS
+1590 
-1596 TLNFRGRKSN
+1596 
-1606 SLMNLCDTD
+1606 D

-1627 PSPGMGMGASGRH
+1627 PSPGMGMGA
-1640 MPSPSGPGSL
+1640 
-1650 PPGLISKRRGFDDG
+1650 
-1664 SSDFSLTP
+1664 
-1672 NLNMEYSGPKLYKQ
+1672 SGPKLYKQ

-1756 YGTGPSQVD
+1756 YGTGPSQVE

>member
-1 MDVETQEIRQARQR
+1 MDAAESQEIRQARQR

-72 PNYQSMNHW
+72 PNYQSLNHW

-95 ETSDM
+95 ESSDM

-126 VLYAKEISSGDRVM
+126 VLYAKEISSGDRIM
-140 AAIRRISGNNYQA
+140 SAIRRISGSNYQT
-153 PAGQSYE
+153 PPGQTYE
-160 QALLGWISHACAALK
+160 QALLAWISHACAALK
-175 KRIIKEVDAGLP
+175 KRIIKEVETGLP
-187 DDNGSRLQ
+187 DENGTRLQ

-209 DGICLALLIS
+209 DGICLALLIA

-229 SVRINY
+229 MVRINY

-247 LVCNFSQKH
+247 LVSNFSQKH
-256 LPYSVFHMTPEDVT
+256 LPYGVFHMTPEDVT
-270 YMRGSMKLN
+270 FMRGSMKLN
-279 LVVLLTDLFN
+279 LVLLLTDLFN

-329 VQPVTPIPDLRSD
+329 MQPVMPIPDLRSD

-349 SPQNR
+349 SPSNR

-359 PHSNSFGGGL
+359 PHSNSFSGGL

-378 YQTVSQSNNF
+378 HQQQQHQHQQAVVQANSNHF
-388 DGNHAE
+388 DGNQGE

-400 SRGITTLASM
+400 SRGITTLSSM

-417 LHQQQQQQQQYH
+417 HHHQQQHQQQQQFHQQQ
-429 QQAQQQHPSQSQ
+429 QSQ
-441 LQIQQQQQQE
+441 LQQQLQQQQQQQQQQE

-522 NTLGRYERDRERKL
+522 NTLGGRFDRDRERDRDRDRERKL
-536 SNTSVGGFPVEPAV
+536 SNTSIAEPAV

-580 EKYSMRRQVSVDNVP
+580 EKYSMRRQASVDNVP
-595 TVSSHNL
+595 TVSAHNL
-602 SNAGSPL
+602 SNASSPL
-609 PMARHK
+609 PQARNK
-615 QHSSDKDYGSNSG
+615 QHSSDKDYSHSVADTYN
-628 MTMPDAFNDSRSTSG
+628 DARSSA

-669 VVGDDDMR
+669 VGDEDMR
-677 SLENASKL
+677 SLENATKL

-717 DLESCPDVM
+717 DLESCPEVM

-741 DPVDLDKYQQSIAIM
+741 DPVDLDKYQQ
-756 NMNLQDIQ
+756 
-764 QDIHRLATQQSQ
+764 
-776 MQAQHLQAQQL
+776 
-787 MQAQQ
+787 
-792 IANMLNQQQTYG
+792 QTYG
-804 SQQHLAD
+804 SQQHLSD
-811 HHYQQSRPVQQ
+811 HHYQQQQRPMQQ

-846 SRDPYQQQL
+846 SRDPYQQQ
-855 QHQQHQQ
+855 HQQ
-862 QQPMAMPQPMQYVN
+862 QQPMAMPQPMQFVN
-876 EHGQYMSPPQPAHY
+876 EHGQYMSPPQPSHY
-890 MQQQQVQQQ
+890 
-899 QQPQSIYS
+899 QPQSIYS
-907 DNGAAYNHSNHSPY
+907 DNGAPYNNHSPHY
-921 GGAPPQ
+921 GAAAPPQ
-927 YRSSVVYDD
+927 YRSSVVFDD

-951 QPQPH
+951 QAQPQV
-956 PHPQRRTWAHSAAA
+956 HPQRRTWAHSAAA

-978 IQPPLVDVNAWQT
+978 IQQPMVDVNAWQS
-991 QQQQQQQQHQQ
+991 QQQQQQHHQQQ
-1002 KQKQT
+1002 KKAQQP
-1007 WMNRPPSSAGAPS
+1007 WMNRPPSSAGGAAQ
-1020 PGSFVLHQNG
+1020 GSFMLHQNG
-1030 VGGGAGGGGELQHLF
+1030 GGGAGGGGGGGGGELQHLF
-1045 QVQASPQHAQRGS
+1045 QVQASPQHSQRQLGGGA

-1077 APQPMGMPMGMA
+1077 SQHQPQTMGMA
-1089 MQHEDMMAPQSICF
+1089 MQQEDMMAPQSICF

-1108 DVDELERNII
+1108 DVDEVERNII
-1118 ESMQSTRIS
+1118 ESMQATRIS
-1127 DFVHQ
+1127 DFVLQQQ
-1132 QQQQHQQQ
+1132 QQQQHHQQQLQ
-1140 LQQQQQRLQGHS
+1140 LQQQQQRLQG

-1195 QDPRAMAS
+1195 QDPRDS
-1203 GGEDQ
+1203 EDQ
-1208 PPEKGFYISFD
+1208 PAEKGFYISFD
-1219 DEQPKRPKPPLRA
+1219 DDQPKRPKPPLRA

-1240 PPGSRDSV
+1240 LPLGGSSSSIRDRDSV
-1248 DHQATLKRE
+1248 DHQTLLKRE
-1257 SLSQLHNNNNSI
+1257 SLSQLHNNNNNNGS
-1269 GFGGEDVNSKSS
+1269 EDGHKSAGAN
-1281 VTRHSIHGLNH
+1281 RHSIHGLNH

-1303 YNKYTDEPPIQLRQ
+1303 YNKYTDEAPIQLRH
-1317 LAVSGAVSPTGH
+1317 LAVSGSDPFGH
-1329 ERRHLEDVTNQPPP
+1329 EPHPQPHP
-1343 QQLQQQP
+1343 QPMQQQP
-1350 MSPTRL
+1350 MSPTRI
-1356 QQNSNNAEAAKNKAL
+1356 QQSNNSAEAAKNKAL
-1371 VIGADTANLD
+1371 VIGADATNLD
-1381 PDSVDEMERR
+1381 PESVDEMERR

-1413 EIESSQKREKER
+1413 EIEASQKREKER
-1425 EKEEERSRKKEEQ
+1425 EKEEERARKKEDQ

-1475 PHSST
+1475 PQSSSAT
-1480 STTPRLRQQR
+1480 NPRLRQQR

-1518 KKGSSSNLTGY
+1518 KKGSSSNLT
-1529 GQLSSNSMKRDYYRG
+1529 
-1544 SQDSLTVKE
+1544 E

-1575 REPAGVE
+1575 R
-1582 RGRTLSRI
+1582 
-1590 SVAKGS
+1590 
-1596 TLNFRGRKSN
+1596 
-1606 SLMNLCDTD
+1606 
-1615 SGLGRATPPRRA
+1615 
-1627 PSPGMGMGASGRH
+1627 
-1640 MPSPSGPGSL
+1640 
-1650 PPGLISKRRGFDDG
+1650 
-1664 SSDFSLTP
+1664 
-1672 NLNMEYSGPKLYKQ
+1672 GPKLYKQ

-1701 YCVFPGV
+1701 YCVFPGA

-1741 ALYSYQPETDQVTKL
+1741 ALYSYMPESGDQVTKL

>member
-95 ETSDM
+95 ESSDM

-153 PAGQSYE
+153 PPGQSYE

-295 AKCVCYPGMDGQD
+295 AKCVCYPGMDGQ
-308 VIARRTLGA
+308 
-317 NEHGI
+317 
-322 CHRRGLT
+322 
-329 VQPVTPIPDLRSD
+329 
-342 LDQPPVG
+342 
-349 SPQNR
+349 
-354 PPFQV
+354 
-359 PHSNSFGGGL
+359 
-369 NRRSTPPNE
+369 
-378 YQTVSQSNNF
+378 
-388 DGNHAE
+388 

-410 HSQQQQQ
+410 HSQQQQ

-429 QQAQQQHPSQSQ
+429 QQAPQQHPSQSQ
-441 LQIQQQQQQE
+441 LQIQQQE

-615 QHSSDKDYGSNSG
+615 QHSSDKDYSSNSNSG
-628 MTMPDAFNDSRSTSG
+628 MMPEAYNDTRSTSG

-669 VVGDDDMR
+669 VGDDDMR

-741 DPVDLDKYQQSIAIM
+741 DPVDLDKYQQ
-756 NMNLQDIQ
+756 
-764 QDIHRLATQQSQ
+764 
-776 MQAQHLQAQQL
+776 
-787 MQAQQ
+787 
-792 IANMLNQQQTYG
+792 TYG

-855 QHQQHQQ
+855 QHQQ

-890 MQQQQVQQQ
+890 MQQQPQ

-927 YRSSVVYDD
+927 YRNSVVYDD

-991 QQQQQQQQHQQ
+991 QQHQ

-1030 VGGGAGGGGELQHLF
+1030 GGGGGGGVGGGELQHLF
-1045 QVQASPQHAQRGS
+1045 QVQASPQHAQRQVGGS

-1077 APQPMGMPMGMA
+1077 APQPMGMPMGMP

-1140 LQQQQQRLQGHS
+1140 LQQQQRLQGHS
-1152 GRGSSSEDYDSGEMI
+1152 GRGSSSEDYDSGEII

-1195 QDPRAMAS
+1195 QDPRAMAAAS

-1232 KRSPKKEA
+1232 KRSPKKET

-1248 DHQATLKRE
+1248 DNQATLKRE
-1257 SLSQLHNNNNSI
+1257 SLSQLHNNNNNI
-1269 GFGGEDVNSKSS
+1269 GFGGEDVNSKT
-1281 VTRHSIHGLNH
+1281 VTRHSIHGLNN

-1329 ERRHLEDVTNQPPP
+1329 ERRHLEDVTNQPP
-1343 QQLQQQP
+1343 QQLQQP

-1518 KKGSSSNLTGY
+1518 KKGSSSNLT
-1529 GQLSSNSMKRDYYRG
+1529 
-1544 SQDSLTVKE
+1544 E

-1575 REPAGVE
+1575 R
-1582 RGRTLSRI
+1582 
-1590 SVAKGS
+1590 
-1596 TLNFRGRKSN
+1596 
-1606 SLMNLCDTD
+1606 
-1615 SGLGRATPPRRA
+1615 
-1627 PSPGMGMGASGRH
+1627 
-1640 MPSPSGPGSL
+1640 
-1650 PPGLISKRRGFDDG
+1650 
-1664 SSDFSLTP
+1664 
-1672 NLNMEYSGPKLYKQ
+1672 GPKLYKQ

>member
-1 MDVETQEIRQARQR
+1 MDAETQEIRQARQR

-52 IVELG
+52 VVELG

-72 PNYQSMNHW
+72 PNYQSLNHW
-81 SIIQTLARKGVPVA
+81 SILQTLARKGVPVA
-95 ETSDM
+95 ESSDM

-126 VLYAKEISSGDRVM
+126 VLYAKEISSGDRVV
-140 AAIRRISGNNYQA
+140 AAIRRISGSNYQA

-160 QALLGWISHACAALK
+160 QGLLAWISHACAALK
-175 KRIIKEVDAGLP
+175 KRIVKELETSVP
-187 DDNGSRLQ
+187 DEIGTRLQ

-247 LVCNFSQKH
+247 LVSSFSQKH
-256 LPYSVFHMTPEDVT
+256 LPYGVFHMTPEDIT

-279 LVVLLTDLFN
+279 LVLLLTDLFN

-308 VIARRTLGA
+308 VITRRSQGA
-317 NEHGI
+317 NVHGI

-329 VQPVTPIPDLRSD
+329 MQPVTPIPDLRSD
-342 LDQPPVG
+342 LDQPPIG
-349 SPQNR
+349 SPSNR

-359 PHSNSFGGGL
+359 PHTNSFSGGAL
-369 NRRSTPPNE
+369 NRRSTPPTE
-378 YQTVSQSNNF
+378 YQTMQSNNF
-388 DGNHAE
+388 DGNQAE

-400 SRGITTLASM
+400 SRGITTLSSM

-417 LHQQQQQQQQYH
+417 QQQQQQYQH
-429 QQAQQQHPSQSQ
+429 QQQS
-441 LQIQQQQQQE
+441 QQE

-464 TNVES
+464 NNVES

-522 NTLGRYERDRERKL
+522 NTLGRYERERDRERKL
-536 SNTSVGGFPVEPAV
+536 SNTSVEPAV

-580 EKYSMRRQVSVDNVP
+580 EKYSMRRQASSADNVP
-595 TVSSHNL
+595 TASAHNL

-609 PMARHK
+609 PARNK
-615 QHSSDKDYGSNSG
+615 QHSIDRDYSTVDHYN
-628 MTMPDAFNDSRSTSG
+628 DARSTG

-669 VVGDDDMR
+669 TCDDDLR
-677 SLENASKL
+677 SLENATKL
-685 STIRMK
+685 STMRMK
-691 LEEKRRRIEQDK
+691 LEERRRRIEQDK
-703 RKIEMALLRHQEKE
+703 RKIEMAVLRHQEKVCQE
-717 DLESCPDVM
+717 DLESCPDVL
-726 KWETMSNESKRTPDM
+726 KWETMSNESKRTPEIDPADM
-741 DPVDLDKYQQSIAIM
+741 DKYQQSIAIM

-804 SQQHLAD
+804 SQQHLAE
-811 HHYQQSRPVQQ
+811 HHYQQRPMQQ

-833 YNAPVSAYSSRPP
+833 FNAPVSAYNSRPP
-846 SRDPYQQQL
+846 SRDPYQQQ
-855 QHQQHQQ
+855 QQQHHSHQ
-862 QQPMAMPQPMQYVN
+862 QQPMQMPPMQYVN
-876 EHGQYMSPPQPAHY
+876 EHGQYMSPPAHY
-890 MQQQQVQQQ
+890 M
-899 QQPQSIYS
+899 QPQSIYS
-907 DNGAAYNHSNHSPY
+907 DNGAPYNNHSPY
-921 GGAPPQ
+921 GAPPMPQ
-927 YRSSVVYDD
+927 YQQQHQQRNSVYDE
-936 YGQPTNHFYLHESSP
+936 YGQPANHFYLHESPP
-951 QPQPH
+951 Q

-978 IQPPLVDVNAWQT
+978 A
-991 QQQQQQQQHQQ
+991 QQQQQQQPLLDVNAWQIQKKMQQ
-1002 KQKQT
+1002 QQQQQN
-1007 WMNRPPSSAGAPS
+1007 WPNRPPSSAGTS
-1020 PGSFVLHQNG
+1020 QGFVLHQNG
-1030 VGGGAGGGGELQHLF
+1030 GGGGGELQHLF
-1045 QVQASPQHAQRGS
+1045 QVQSSPQHGQRIHGGGGS
-1058 NGVQRQQ
+1058 GSANGVQRQQ

-1077 APQPMGMPMGMA
+1077 GNMGQPMGMG
-1089 MQHEDMMAPQSICF
+1089 QHEDMMAPQSICF

-1127 DFVHQ
+1127 DFVVQQQQRLHHHQ
-1132 QQQQHQQQ
+1132 QQQQ
-1140 LQQQQQRLQGHS
+1140 QQQQQQLPTAHS
-1152 GRGSSSEDYDSGEMI
+1152 GRGSSSEDYDSGELI

-1183 SPSRPSIQANSF
+1183 SPSRPAIQANSF
-1195 QDPRAMAS
+1195 QDPRGGGGNGNGNGS
-1203 GGEDQ
+1203 GSGEEQ
-1208 PPEKGFYISFD
+1208 RPEKGFYISFD
-1219 DEQPKRPKPPLRA
+1219 NDQPKRPKPPLRA
-1232 KRSPKKEA
+1232 KKSPKKE
-1240 PPGSRDSV
+1240 PSRDNV
-1248 DHQATLKRE
+1248 DNQVVLKRE
-1257 SLSQLHNNNNSI
+1257 SLSQLHNSNNFASEEAKNA
-1269 GFGGEDVNSKSS
+1269 
-1281 VTRHSIHGLNH
+1281 TAARHSIHNFPGVQANA
-1292 SNSVKSPGNAT
+1292 NANPAGNAT

-1317 LAVSGAVSPTGH
+1317 ITASAAEPNVH
-1329 ERRHLEDVTNQPPP
+1329 ERRHLEDLTNQP
-1343 QQLQQQP
+1343 QQQQQQQP
-1350 MSPTRL
+1350 LSPSRL
-1356 QQNSNNAEAAKNKAL
+1356 RAEHSSSSAEAAKKKAL
-1371 VIGADTANLD
+1371 VIGVDATNLD
-1381 PDSVDEMERR
+1381 PESVDEMERR

-1413 EIESSQKREKER
+1413 EIEASQKREKER
-1425 EKEEERSRKKEEQ
+1425 EKEEERARKKEEQ
-1438 MARRA
+1438 VARRA

-1475 PHSST
+1475 PQSSNA
-1480 STTPRLRQQR
+1480 STPRLRQQR
-1490 TTRPRPKTIHVDD
+1490 VTRPRPKTIHVDD

-1512 SISSRG
+1512 SLSSRG

-1529 GQLSSNSMKRDYYRG
+1529 GQLSSNSMKRDFYRG

-1553 SPDDYPSTS
+1553 
-1562 STPIGRRGSYKTS
+1562 
-1575 REPAGVE
+1575 PAVE

-1627 PSPGMGMGASGRH
+1627 PSPGMAASGRH

-1664 SSDFSLTP
+1664 SSDTSLI
-1672 NLNMEYSGPKLYKQ
+1672 MEYSGPKLYKQ

-1701 YCVFPGV
+1701 YCVFPGA

-1741 ALYSYQPETDQVTKL
+1741 ALYSYMPETDQVTKL

>member
-95 ETSDM
+95 ESSDM

-153 PAGQSYE
+153 PPGQSYE

-187 DDNGSRLQ
+187 DENGSRLQ

-279 LVVLLTDLFN
+279 LVLLLTDLFN

-369 NRRSTPPNE
+369 NRRSTPPSE
-378 YQTVSQSNNF
+378 YQTVQSNNF
-388 DGNHAE
+388 DGSNHAE

-417 LHQQQQQQQQYH
+417 LHQQHQQQPYH
-429 QQAQQQHPSQSQ
+429 QQAPQQHPSQSQ
-441 LQIQQQQQQE
+441 LQIQQQE

-536 SNTSVGGFPVEPAV
+536 SNTSVGSAYPVEPAV

-602 SNAGSPL
+602 SNTGSPL
-609 PMARHK
+609 PVARHK
-615 QHSSDKDYGSNSG
+615 QHSSDKDYSSNSG
-628 MTMPDAFNDSRSTSG
+628 MTPDAYNDTRSTSG

-669 VVGDDDMR
+669 VGDDDMR
-677 SLENASKL
+677 SLENVSKL

-811 HHYQQSRPVQQ
+811 HHYQQQRPMQQ

-855 QHQQHQQ
+855 QHQQP
-862 QQPMAMPQPMQYVN
+862 QPMAMPQPMQYVN

-890 MQQQQVQQQ
+890 MQQQPP

-907 DNGAAYNHSNHSPY
+907 DNGAAYNNHSNHSPY
-921 GGAPPQ
+921 GGAPQ

-951 QPQPH
+951 QPQA
-956 PHPQRRTWAHSAAA
+956 HPQRRTWAHSAAA

-978 IQPPLVDVNAWQT
+978 QIQPPLVDVNAWQT
-991 QQQQQQQQHQQ
+991 QQHQ

-1030 VGGGAGGGGELQHLF
+1030 GGGGGGGGGELQHLF
-1045 QVQASPQHAQRGS
+1045 QVQASPQHGQRQMSGS

-1077 APQPMGMPMGMA
+1077 APQQMGMPMGMP

-1140 LQQQQQRLQGHS
+1140 LQQQQRLQGHS

-1195 QDPRAMAS
+1195 QDPRAMAAAS
-1203 GGEDQ
+1203 GGEE

-1240 PPGSRDSV
+1240 LPGSRDSV
-1248 DHQATLKRE
+1248 DNQATLKRE
-1257 SLSQLHNNNNSI
+1257 SLSQLHNNNNI
-1269 GFGGEDVNSKSS
+1269 GIGGEDVNSKP
-1281 VTRHSIHGLNH
+1281 VTRHSIHGLSN

-1317 LAVSGAVSPTGH
+1317 LAVSGAVSPTGNDL
-1329 ERRHLEDVTNQPPP
+1329 RHLEDLTNQSP
-1343 QQLQQQP
+1343 QQTMQQP

-1356 QQNSNNAEAAKNKAL
+1356 QQSSNNAEAAKNKAL
-1371 VIGADTANLD
+1371 VIGADPTNLD

-1529 GQLSSNSMKRDYYRG
+1529 GQLSSSSMKRDYYRG
-1544 SQDSLTVKE
+1544 SQDSLTVK
-1553 SPDDYPSTS
+1553 
-1562 STPIGRRGSYKTS
+1562 
-1575 REPAGVE
+1575 
-1582 RGRTLSRI
+1582 
-1590 SVAKGS
+1590 
-1596 TLNFRGRKSN
+1596 
-1606 SLMNLCDTD
+1606 
-1615 SGLGRATPPRRA
+1615 
-1627 PSPGMGMGASGRH
+1627 
-1640 MPSPSGPGSL
+1640 
-1650 PPGLISKRRGFDDG
+1650 
-1664 SSDFSLTP
+1664 
-1672 NLNMEYSGPKLYKQ
+1672 GPKLYKQ

>member
-295 AKCVCYPGMDGQD
+295 AKCVCYPGMDGQ
-308 VIARRTLGA
+308 
-317 NEHGI
+317 
-322 CHRRGLT
+322 
-329 VQPVTPIPDLRSD
+329 
-342 LDQPPVG
+342 
-349 SPQNR
+349 
-354 PPFQV
+354 V

-441 LQIQQQQQQE
+441 LQIQQHQE

-628 MTMPDAFNDSRSTSG
+628 MTMPDTFNDSRSTSG

-741 DPVDLDKYQQSIAIM
+741 DPVDLDKYQ
-756 NMNLQDIQ
+756 
-764 QDIHRLATQQSQ
+764 
-776 MQAQHLQAQQL
+776 
-787 MQAQQ
+787 
-792 IANMLNQQQTYG
+792 
-804 SQQHLAD
+804 
-811 HHYQQSRPVQQ
+811 
-822 SFGSSPHLPQA
+822 A

-890 MQQQQVQQQ
+890 MQQQQQVQQQ

-991 QQQQQQQQHQQ
+991 QQQQQQQQQHQQ

-1030 VGGGAGGGGELQHLF
+1030 GGSGAGGGGELQHLF

-1269 GFGGEDVNSKSS
+1269 GFGGEDVNSKSA

-1317 LAVSGAVSPTGH
+1317 LAVSGAVSPIGH
-1329 ERRHLEDVTNQPPP
+1329 ERRHLEDVTNQPP
-1343 QQLQQQP
+1343 QQMQQQP

-1356 QQNSNNAEAAKNKAL
+1356 QQNSNIAEAAKNKAL

-1518 KKGSSSNLTGY
+1518 KKGSSSNLTG
-1529 GQLSSNSMKRDYYRG
+1529 
-1544 SQDSLTVKE
+1544 
-1553 SPDDYPSTS
+1553 
-1562 STPIGRRGSYKTS
+1562 
-1575 REPAGVE
+1575 
-1582 RGRTLSRI
+1582 
-1590 SVAKGS
+1590 
-1596 TLNFRGRKSN
+1596 
-1606 SLMNLCDTD
+1606 
-1615 SGLGRATPPRRA
+1615 
-1627 PSPGMGMGASGRH
+1627 
-1640 MPSPSGPGSL
+1640 
-1650 PPGLISKRRGFDDG
+1650 
-1664 SSDFSLTP
+1664 
-1672 NLNMEYSGPKLYKQ
+1672 PKLYKQ

>member
-95 ETSDM
+95 ESSDM

-153 PAGQSYE
+153 PNGQSYE

-247 LVCNFSQKH
+247 LVSNFSQKH
-256 LPYSVFHMTPEDVT
+256 LPYSVMHMTPEDVT

-378 YQTVSQSNNF
+378 YQTVQSNNF

-417 LHQQQQQQQQYH
+417 LHQQQQQQQQQYH
-429 QQAQQQHPSQSQ
+429 QQAHQQHPSQSQ
-441 LQIQQQQQQE
+441 LQIQQQE

-536 SNTSVGGFPVEPAV
+536 SNTSVGYPVEPAV

-595 TVSSHNL
+595 TVSSNNL

-615 QHSSDKDYGSNSG
+615 QHSSDKDYSSNSG
-628 MTMPDAFNDSRSTSG
+628 MMPDQYNDSRSTTG

-669 VVGDDDMR
+669 VGDDDMR

-685 STIRMK
+685 STIRLK

-703 RKIEMALLRHQEKE
+703 RKIEMALLRHQEKNTQE

-811 HHYQQSRPVQQ
+811 HHYQQQRPMQQ

-833 YNAPVSAYSSRPP
+833 YNAPVSAYNSRPP

-855 QHQQHQQ
+855 QHQQ

-890 MQQQQVQQQ
+890 MPQQPQ

-921 GGAPPQ
+921 GGAPQ
-927 YRSSVVYDD
+927 YRNSVVYDD

-991 QQQQQQQQHQQ
+991 QQHP

-1030 VGGGAGGGGELQHLF
+1030 GGSGGGGGGELQHLF
-1045 QVQASPQHAQRGS
+1045 QVQASPQHSQRQVSGS

-1077 APQPMGMPMGMA
+1077 APQPMGMPMGMPL
-1089 MQHEDMMAPQSICF
+1089 QHEDMMAPQSICF

-1118 ESMQSTRIS
+1118 ESMHSTRIS

-1140 LQQQQQRLQGHS
+1140 LQQQQRLQGHS

-1195 QDPRAMAS
+1195 QDPRAMAAAS

-1248 DHQATLKRE
+1248 DNQATLKRE
-1257 SLSQLHNNNNSI
+1257 SLSQLHNNNNI
-1269 GFGGEDVNSKSS
+1269 GFGGDDVNSKP
-1281 VTRHSIHGLNH
+1281 VTRHSIHGLNN

-1317 LAVSGAVSPTGH
+1317 LAVTGAVSPTGN
-1329 ERRHLEDVTNQPPP
+1329 ERRHLEDVTNQPP
-1343 QQLQQQP
+1343 QQLQQP

-1371 VIGADTANLD
+1371 LIGADSTNLD

-1518 KKGSSSNLTGY
+1518 KKGSSSNLT
-1529 GQLSSNSMKRDYYRG
+1529 
-1544 SQDSLTVKE
+1544 E

>member
-57 NATLYCQTLSNLYSD
+57 NATLYCQTLANLYSD

-95 ETSDM
+95 ESADM

-153 PAGQSYE
+153 PTGQSYE

-256 LPYSVFHMTPEDVT
+256 LPYTVMHMTPEDVT

-308 VIARRTLGA
+308 VIARRTMGA

-354 PPFQV
+354 PPFQ
-359 PHSNSFGGGL
+359 
-369 NRRSTPPNE
+369 
-378 YQTVSQSNNF
+378 
-388 DGNHAE
+388 
-394 AFVVHK
+394 
-400 SRGITTLASM
+400 
-410 HSQQQQQ
+410 
-417 LHQQQQQQQQYH
+417 
-429 QQAQQQHPSQSQ
+429 
-441 LQIQQQQQQE
+441 
-451 PLVPARLRQAKEK
+451 
-464 TNVES
+464 
-469 KADERGDFVA
+469 
-479 AGRPSNWEQSRRPSF
+479 
-494 AGRRSRRNSSSEDS
+494 GRRSRRNSSSEDS

-536 SNTSVGGFPVEPAV
+536 SNTSVGSYPVEPAV

-609 PMARHK
+609 PVARHK
-615 QHSSDKDYGSNSG
+615 QHSSDKDYSSNSG
-628 MTMPDAFNDSRSTSG
+628 MTPDAYNDSRSTSA

-669 VVGDDDMR
+669 VGDDDMR

-811 HHYQQSRPVQQ
+811 HHYQQQRPMQQ
-822 SFGSSPHLPQA
+822 SFGSSPHIPQA

-855 QHQQHQQ
+855 HHQQ
-862 QQPMAMPQPMQYVN
+862 QQPMPMPQPMQYVN

-890 MQQQQVQQQ
+890 MPQQT

-921 GGAPPQ
+921 GGAPQ

-951 QPQPH
+951 QPQAH

-978 IQPPLVDVNAWQT
+978 IQPSLVDVNAWQT
-991 QQQQQQQQHQQ
+991 QQHQ

-1030 VGGGAGGGGELQHLF
+1030 GGGGGGGGELQHLF
-1045 QVQASPQHAQRGS
+1045 QVQASPQHGQRQVSGS

-1077 APQPMGMPMGMA
+1077 APPNMGMPMGMP
-1089 MQHEDMMAPQSICF
+1089 MQQEDMMAPQSICF

-1118 ESMQSTRIS
+1118 ESMQSTHIS

-1140 LQQQQQRLQGHS
+1140 LQQQQRLQGHS

-1195 QDPRAMAS
+1195 QDPRAMAAAP

-1232 KRSPKKEA
+1232 KRSPKKES

-1248 DHQATLKRE
+1248 DNQATLKRE
-1257 SLSQLHNNNNSI
+1257 SLSHLHNNNNI
-1269 GFGGEDVNSKSS
+1269 GFGNDDVNSKP
-1281 VTRHSIHGLNH
+1281 VTRHSIHGLNN
-1292 SNSVKSPGNAT
+1292 SNNVKSPGNAT

-1317 LAVSGAVSPTGH
+1317 LAVSGAMSPTSN
-1329 ERRHLEDVTNQPPP
+1329 ERRHLEDVSNQSP
-1343 QQLQQQP
+1343 QQTQQP

-1371 VIGADTANLD
+1371 VIGADSTNLD
-1381 PDSVDEMERR
+1381 PESVDEMERR

-1413 EIESSQKREKER
+1413 EIEASQKREKER

-1475 PHSST
+1475 SHSST

-1756 YGTGPSQVD
+1756 YGTGPSQVE

>member
-1 MDVETQEIRQARQR
+1 MDAETQEIRQARQR

-52 IVELG
+52 VVELG

-72 PNYQSMNHW
+72 PNYQSLNHW
-81 SIIQTLARKGVPVA
+81 SILQTLARKGVPVA
-95 ETSDM
+95 ESSDM

-126 VLYAKEISSGDRVM
+126 VLYAKEISSGDRVVS
-140 AAIRRISGNNYQA
+140 AIRRISGSNYQA
-153 PAGQSYE
+153 PQGQSYE
-160 QALLGWISHACAALK
+160 QGLLAWISHACAALK
-175 KRIIKEVDAGLP
+175 KRIVKELESSVP
-187 DDNGSRLQ
+187 DEIGTRLQ

-247 LVCNFSQKH
+247 LVSNFSQKH
-256 LPYSVFHMTPEDVT
+256 LPYGVFHMTPEDIT

-279 LVVLLTDLFN
+279 LVLLLTDLFN

-295 AKCVCYPGMDGQD
+295 AKCVCYPGMDGQ
-308 VIARRTLGA
+308 VPHTNSFSVG
-317 NEHGI
+317 
-322 CHRRGLT
+322 
-329 VQPVTPIPDLRSD
+329 
-342 LDQPPVG
+342 VG
-349 SPQNR
+349 S
-354 PPFQV
+354 
-359 PHSNSFGGGL
+359 L
-369 NRRSTPPNE
+369 NRRSTPPTE
-378 YQTVSQSNNF
+378 YQTMQSNNF
-388 DGNHAE
+388 DGNQAE

-400 SRGITTLASM
+400 SRGITTLSSM

-417 LHQQQQQQQQYH
+417 QQQQHYQLQQQQQ
-429 QQAQQQHPSQSQ
+429 PQS
-441 LQIQQQQQQE
+441 QQE

-464 TNVES
+464 NNVES

-479 AGRPSNWEQSRRPSF
+479 AGRPSNWDQNRRPSF

-516 GSQDQL
+516 GSQDQI
-522 NTLGRYERDRERKL
+522 NTVGRYERERDRERKL
-536 SNTSVGGFPVEPAV
+536 SNTSVEPAV

-580 EKYSMRRQVSVDNVP
+580 EKYSMRRQASIDNVP
-595 TVSSHNL
+595 TASAHNL

-609 PMARHK
+609 PARNK
-615 QHSSDKDYGSNSG
+615 QHSIDRGDYSNAEHYN
-628 MTMPDAFNDSRSTSG
+628 DARSSG

-661 SPAAWQLD
+661 SPATWQYETC
-669 VVGDDDMR
+669 DDDLR
-677 SLENASKL
+677 SLENATKL
-685 STIRMK
+685 STMRMK
-691 LEEKRRRIEQDK
+691 LEERRRRIEQDK
-703 RKIEMALLRHQEKE
+703 RKIELAVLRHQEKVCQE
-717 DLESCPDVM
+717 DLESCPDVL
-726 KWETMSNESKRTPDM
+726 KWETMSNDSKRTPEM
-741 DPVDLDKYQQSIAIM
+741 DPADMDKYQQSIAIM

-804 SQQHLAD
+804 SQQHLAE
-811 HHYQQSRPVQQ
+811 HHYQQRPMQQ

-833 YNAPVSAYSSRPP
+833 FNAPVSAYNSRPP
-846 SRDPYQQQL
+846 SRDPYQQQ
-855 QHQQHQQ
+855 QQHHPH
-862 QQPMAMPQPMQYVN
+862 QQPMQMPPMQYVN
-876 EHGQYMSPPQPAHY
+876 EHGQYMSPPAHY
-890 MQQQQVQQQ
+890 M
-899 QQPQSIYS
+899 QPQSIYS
-907 DNGAAYNHSNHSPY
+907 DNGGAPYNNHSPY
-921 GGAPPQ
+921 GAPPMQQ
-927 YRSSVVYDD
+927 YQQQQHPQRNSVYDE
-936 YGQPTNHFYLHESSP
+936 YGQPANHFYLHESPP
-951 QPQPH
+951 QPLA
-956 PHPQRRTWAHSAAA
+956 HPQRRTWAHSAAA

-978 IQPPLVDVNAWQT
+978 QQAQQQQPLLDVNAWQT
-991 QQQQQQQQHQQ
+991 QKKMQQQQQQQQQ
-1002 KQKQT
+1002 S
-1007 WMNRPPSSAGAPS
+1007 WPNRPPSSAGAS
-1020 PGSFVLHQNG
+1020 QGFVLHQNG
-1030 VGGGAGGGGELQHLF
+1030 GGGGGELQHLF
-1045 QVQASPQHAQRGS
+1045 QVQSSPQHSQRMHGGGSGSS

-1077 APQPMGMPMGMA
+1077 GNMGQNMGMGQP
-1089 MQHEDMMAPQSICF
+1089 EDMMAPQSICF

-1127 DFVHQ
+1127 DFVVQQQQRLHHQ
-1132 QQQQHQQQ
+1132 QQQQ
-1140 LQQQQQRLQGHS
+1140 QQQQQLPTAHS
-1152 GRGSSSEDYDSGEMI
+1152 GRGSSSEDYDSGELI

-1195 QDPRAMAS
+1195 QDPRG
-1203 GGEDQ
+1203 GGERNGSGEEQ
-1208 PPEKGFYISFD
+1208 RPEKGFYISFD
-1219 DEQPKRPKPPLRA
+1219 NDQPKRPKPPLRA
-1232 KRSPKKEA
+1232 KKSPKKES
-1240 PPGSRDSV
+1240 SRDSV
-1248 DHQATLKRE
+1248 DNQVVVKRE
-1257 SLSQLHNNNNSI
+1257 SLSQLHNSNNIAIEEAKN
-1269 GFGGEDVNSKSS
+1269 NAAAA
-1281 VTRHSIHGLNH
+1281 RHSIHNFPGGQ
-1292 SNSVKSPGNAT
+1292 SNSPAGNAT

-1317 LAVSGAVSPTGH
+1317 ITTSGAEPDAQ
-1329 ERRHLEDVTNQPPP
+1329 ERRHLEDLTNQP
-1343 QQLQQQP
+1343 QQQQQP
-1350 MSPTRL
+1350 LSPSRL
-1356 QQNSNNAEAAKNKAL
+1356 RAEHSINSAEAAKNKAL
-1371 VIGADTANLD
+1371 VIGADSTNLD
-1381 PDSVDEMERR
+1381 PESVDEMERR

-1413 EIESSQKREKER
+1413 EIEASQKREKER
-1425 EKEEERSRKKEEQ
+1425 EKEEERARKKEEQ

-1475 PHSST
+1475 PQSS
-1480 STTPRLRQQR
+1480 SSSTPRLRQQR
-1490 TTRPRPKTIHVDD
+1490 VTRPRPKTIHVDD

-1512 SISSRG
+1512 SLSSRG

-1529 GQLSSNSMKRDYYRG
+1529 GQLSSNSMKRDFYRG

-1575 REPAGVE
+1575 R
-1582 RGRTLSRI
+1582 
-1590 SVAKGS
+1590 
-1596 TLNFRGRKSN
+1596 
-1606 SLMNLCDTD
+1606 D

-1627 PSPGMGMGASGRH
+1627 PSPGMAA
-1640 MPSPSGPGSL
+1640 
-1650 PPGLISKRRGFDDG
+1650 
-1664 SSDFSLTP
+1664 
-1672 NLNMEYSGPKLYKQ
+1672 SGPKLYKQ

-1701 YCVFPGV
+1701 YCVFPGA

-1741 ALYSYQPETDQVTKL
+1741 ALYSYLPETDQVTKL

>member
-1 MDVETQEIRQARQR
+1 MDAETQEIRQARQR

-52 IVELG
+52 VVELG

-72 PNYQSMNHW
+72 PNYQSLNHW
-81 SIIQTLARKGVPVA
+81 SILQTLARKGVPVA
-95 ETSDM
+95 ESSDM

-140 AAIRRISGNNYQA
+140 AAIRRISGTNYQA
-153 PAGQSYE
+153 PQGQSYE
-160 QALLGWISHACAALK
+160 QGLLAWISHACAALK
-175 KRIIKEVDAGLP
+175 KRIVKELESSVP
-187 DDNGSRLQ
+187 DEIGTRLQ

-247 LVCNFSQKH
+247 LVSSFSQKH
-256 LPYSVFHMTPEDVT
+256 LPYGVFHMTPEDIT

-279 LVVLLTDLFN
+279 LVLLLTDLFN

-308 VIARRTLGA
+308 VILRRSQGA

-342 LDQPPVG
+342 LDQPPIG
-349 SPQNR
+349 SPSSR

-359 PHSNSFGGGL
+359 PHTNSFSVGVGSL
-369 NRRSTPPNE
+369 NRRSTPPTE
-378 YQTVSQSNNF
+378 YQTMQSNNF
-388 DGNHAE
+388 DGNQAE

-400 SRGITTLASM
+400 SRGITTLSSM

-417 LHQQQQQQQQYH
+417 QQQQQQHYQLQHQQQQQ
-429 QQAQQQHPSQSQ
+429 PQS
-441 LQIQQQQQQE
+441 QQE

-464 TNVES
+464 NNVES

-479 AGRPSNWEQSRRPSF
+479 AGRPSNWDQNRRPSF

-522 NTLGRYERDRERKL
+522 NTLGRYERERDRERKL
-536 SNTSVGGFPVEPAV
+536 SNTSVEPAV

-580 EKYSMRRQVSVDNVP
+580 EKYSMRRQASSTDNVP
-595 TVSSHNL
+595 TASAHNL

-609 PMARHK
+609 PARNK
-615 QHSSDKDYGSNSG
+615 QHSIDRGEYSNAEHYN
-628 MTMPDAFNDSRSTSG
+628 DARSSG

-661 SPAAWQLD
+661 SPAAWQYETC
-669 VVGDDDMR
+669 DDDLR
-677 SLENASKL
+677 SLENATKL
-685 STIRMK
+685 STMRMK
-691 LEEKRRRIEQDK
+691 LEERRRRIEQDK
-703 RKIEMALLRHQEKE
+703 RKIEMAVMRHQEKVSQE
-717 DLESCPDVM
+717 DLESCPDVL
-726 KWETMSNESKRTPDM
+726 KWETMSNDSKRTPEM
-741 DPVDLDKYQQSIAIM
+741 DPADMDKYQQSIAIM

-804 SQQHLAD
+804 SQQHLAE
-811 HHYQQSRPVQQ
+811 HHYQQRPMQQ

-833 YNAPVSAYSSRPP
+833 FNAPVSAYNSRPP
-846 SRDPYQQQL
+846 SRDPYQQQ
-855 QHQQHQQ
+855 HHPH
-862 QQPMAMPQPMQYVN
+862 QQPMQMPPMQYVN
-876 EHGQYMSPPQPAHY
+876 EHGQYMSPPAHY
-890 MQQQQVQQQ
+890 MQ
-899 QQPQSIYS
+899 PQSLYS
-907 DNGAAYNHSNHSPY
+907 DNGGAPYNNHSPY
-921 GGAPPQ
+921 GAPPMQQ
-927 YRSSVVYDD
+927 YQQQQQHPQRNSVYDE
-936 YGQPTNHFYLHESSP
+936 YGQPANHFYLHESP
-951 QPQPH
+951 PQPH
-956 PHPQRRTWAHSAAA
+956 AHPQRRTWAHSAAA

-978 IQPPLVDVNAWQT
+978 QQQAQQQQQQPLLDVNAWQT
-991 QQQQQQQQHQQ
+991 QKKMQQQQQQS
-1002 KQKQT
+1002 
-1007 WMNRPPSSAGAPS
+1007 WPNRPPSSAGAS
-1020 PGSFVLHQNG
+1020 QGFVLHQNG
-1030 VGGGAGGGGELQHLF
+1030 GGGGGELQHLF
-1045 QVQASPQHAQRGS
+1045 QVQSSPQHGQRMHVGGS
-1058 NGVQRQQ
+1058 GSANGVQRQQ

-1077 APQPMGMPMGMA
+1077 GNLGQPMGMG
-1089 MQHEDMMAPQSICF
+1089 QSEDMMAPQSICF

-1127 DFVHQ
+1127 DFVVQQQQRLHHQ
-1132 QQQQHQQQ
+1132 QQQQ
-1140 LQQQQQRLQGHS
+1140 QQQQQQLPTAHS
-1152 GRGSSSEDYDSGEMI
+1152 GRGSSSEDYDSGELI

-1195 QDPRAMAS
+1195 QDPRGGGDRNGS
-1203 GGEDQ
+1203 GEEQ
-1208 PPEKGFYISFD
+1208 RPEKGFYISFD
-1219 DEQPKRPKPPLRA
+1219 NDQPKRPKPPLRA
-1232 KRSPKKEA
+1232 KKSPKKES
-1240 PPGSRDSV
+1240 SRDSV
-1248 DHQATLKRE
+1248 DNQVVLKRE
-1257 SLSQLHNNNNSI
+1257 SLSQLHNSNNFAN
-1269 GFGGEDVNSKSS
+1269 EEAKNAAA
-1281 VTRHSIHGLNH
+1281 RHSIHNFPGVQ
-1292 SNSVKSPGNAT
+1292 SNSSAGNAT

-1317 LAVSGAVSPTGH
+1317 IATSGVEPDVH
-1329 ERRHLEDVTNQPPP
+1329 ERRHLEDVTNQP
-1343 QQLQQQP
+1343 QQQQP
-1350 MSPTRL
+1350 LSPSRL
-1356 QQNSNNAEAAKNKAL
+1356 RAEHSISSAEAAKNKAL
-1371 VIGADTANLD
+1371 VIGVDSTNLD
-1381 PDSVDEMERR
+1381 PESVDEMERR

-1413 EIESSQKREKER
+1413 EIEASQKREKER
-1425 EKEEERSRKKEEQ
+1425 EKEEERARKKEEQ
-1438 MARRA
+1438 VARRA

-1475 PHSST
+1475 PQSS
-1480 STTPRLRQQR
+1480 SSSAPRLRQQR
-1490 TTRPRPKTIHVDD
+1490 VTRPRPKTIHVDD

-1512 SISSRG
+1512 SLSSRG

-1529 GQLSSNSMKRDYYRG
+1529 GQLSSNSMKRDFYRG
-1544 SQDSLTVKE
+1544 SQDSLTVK
-1553 SPDDYPSTS
+1553 
-1562 STPIGRRGSYKTS
+1562 
-1575 REPAGVE
+1575 
-1582 RGRTLSRI
+1582 
-1590 SVAKGS
+1590 
-1596 TLNFRGRKSN
+1596 
-1606 SLMNLCDTD
+1606 D

-1627 PSPGMGMGASGRH
+1627 PSPGMAASGRH

-1664 SSDFSLTP
+1664 SSDTSLTA
-1672 NLNMEYSGPKLYKQ
+1672 NAIMEYSGPKLYKQ

-1701 YCVFPGV
+1701 YCVFPGA

-1741 ALYSYQPETDQVTKL
+1741 ALYSYLPETDQVTKL

>member
-1 MDVETQEIRQARQR
+1 MDAETQEIRQARQR

-52 IVELG
+52 VVELG

-72 PNYQSMNHW
+72 PNYQSLNHW
-81 SIIQTLARKGVPVA
+81 SILQTLARKGVPVA
-95 ETSDM
+95 ESSDM

-126 VLYAKEISSGDRVM
+126 VLYAKEISSGDRVV
-140 AAIRRISGNNYQA
+140 AAIRRISGSNYQA

-160 QALLGWISHACAALK
+160 QGLLAWISHACAALK
-175 KRIIKEVDAGLP
+175 KRIVKELETSVP
-187 DDNGSRLQ
+187 DEIGTRLQ

-247 LVCNFSQKH
+247 LVSSFSQKH
-256 LPYSVFHMTPEDVT
+256 LPYGVFHMTPEDIT

-279 LVVLLTDLFN
+279 LVLLLTDLFN

-308 VIARRTLGA
+308 VITRRSQGA
-317 NEHGI
+317 NVHGI

-329 VQPVTPIPDLRSD
+329 MQPVTPIPDLRSD
-342 LDQPPVG
+342 LDQPPIG
-349 SPQNR
+349 SPSNR

-359 PHSNSFGGGL
+359 PHTNSFSGGAL
-369 NRRSTPPNE
+369 NRRSTPPTE
-378 YQTVSQSNNF
+378 YQTMQSNNF
-388 DGNHAE
+388 DGNQAE
-394 AFVVHK
+394 
-400 SRGITTLASM
+400 
-410 HSQQQQQ
+410 
-417 LHQQQQQQQQYH
+417 
-429 QQAQQQHPSQSQ
+429 
-441 LQIQQQQQQE
+441 
-451 PLVPARLRQAKEK
+451 
-464 TNVES
+464 
-469 KADERGDFVA
+469 GDFVA

-522 NTLGRYERDRERKL
+522 NTLGRYERERDRERKL
-536 SNTSVGGFPVEPAV
+536 SNTSVEPAV

-580 EKYSMRRQVSVDNVP
+580 EKYSMRRQASSADNVP
-595 TVSSHNL
+595 TASAHNL

-609 PMARHK
+609 PARNK
-615 QHSSDKDYGSNSG
+615 QHSIDRDYSTVDHYN
-628 MTMPDAFNDSRSTSG
+628 DARSTG

-669 VVGDDDMR
+669 TCDDDLR
-677 SLENASKL
+677 SLENATKL
-685 STIRMK
+685 STMRMK
-691 LEEKRRRIEQDK
+691 LEERRRRIEQDK
-703 RKIEMALLRHQEKE
+703 RKIEMAVLRHQEKVCQE
-717 DLESCPDVM
+717 DLESCPDVL
-726 KWETMSNESKRTPDM
+726 KWETMSNESKRTPEIDPADM
-741 DPVDLDKYQQSIAIM
+741 DKYQQSIAIM

-804 SQQHLAD
+804 SQQHLAE
-811 HHYQQSRPVQQ
+811 HHYQQRPMQQ

-833 YNAPVSAYSSRPP
+833 FNAPVSAYNSRPP
-846 SRDPYQQQL
+846 SRDPYQQQ
-855 QHQQHQQ
+855 QQQHHSHQ
-862 QQPMAMPQPMQYVN
+862 QQPMQMPPMQYVN
-876 EHGQYMSPPQPAHY
+876 EHGQYMSPPAHY
-890 MQQQQVQQQ
+890 M
-899 QQPQSIYS
+899 QPQSIYS
-907 DNGAAYNHSNHSPY
+907 DNGAPYNNHSPY
-921 GGAPPQ
+921 GAPPMPQ
-927 YRSSVVYDD
+927 YQQQHQQRNSVYDE
-936 YGQPTNHFYLHESSP
+936 YGQPANHFYLHESPP
-951 QPQPH
+951 Q

-978 IQPPLVDVNAWQT
+978 A
-991 QQQQQQQQHQQ
+991 QQQQQQQPLLDVNAWQIQKKMQQ
-1002 KQKQT
+1002 QQQQQN
-1007 WMNRPPSSAGAPS
+1007 WPNRPPSSAGTS
-1020 PGSFVLHQNG
+1020 QGFVLHQNG
-1030 VGGGAGGGGELQHLF
+1030 GGGGGELQHLF
-1045 QVQASPQHAQRGS
+1045 QVQSSPQHGQRIHGGGGS
-1058 NGVQRQQ
+1058 GSANGVQRQQ

-1077 APQPMGMPMGMA
+1077 GNMGQPMGMG
-1089 MQHEDMMAPQSICF
+1089 QHEDMMAPQSICF

-1127 DFVHQ
+1127 DFVVQQQQRLHHHQ
-1132 QQQQHQQQ
+1132 QQQQ
-1140 LQQQQQRLQGHS
+1140 QQQQQQLPTAHS
-1152 GRGSSSEDYDSGEMI
+1152 GRGSSSEDYDSGELI

-1183 SPSRPSIQANSF
+1183 SPSRPAIQANSF
-1195 QDPRAMAS
+1195 QDPRGGGGNGNGNGS
-1203 GGEDQ
+1203 GSGEEQ
-1208 PPEKGFYISFD
+1208 RPEKGFYISFD
-1219 DEQPKRPKPPLRA
+1219 NDQPKRPKPPLRA
-1232 KRSPKKEA
+1232 KKSPKKE
-1240 PPGSRDSV
+1240 PSRDNV
-1248 DHQATLKRE
+1248 DNQVVLKRE
-1257 SLSQLHNNNNSI
+1257 SLSQLHNSNNFASEEAKNA
-1269 GFGGEDVNSKSS
+1269 
-1281 VTRHSIHGLNH
+1281 TAARHSIHNFPGVQANA
-1292 SNSVKSPGNAT
+1292 NANPAGNAT

-1317 LAVSGAVSPTGH
+1317 ITASAAEPNVH
-1329 ERRHLEDVTNQPPP
+1329 ERRHLEDLTNQP
-1343 QQLQQQP
+1343 QQQQQQQP
-1350 MSPTRL
+1350 LSPSRL
-1356 QQNSNNAEAAKNKAL
+1356 RAEHSSSSAEAAKKKAL
-1371 VIGADTANLD
+1371 VIGVDATNLD
-1381 PDSVDEMERR
+1381 PESVDEMERR

-1413 EIESSQKREKER
+1413 EIEASQKREKER
-1425 EKEEERSRKKEEQ
+1425 EKEEERARKKEEQ
-1438 MARRA
+1438 VARRA

-1475 PHSST
+1475 PQSSNA
-1480 STTPRLRQQR
+1480 STPRLRQQR
-1490 TTRPRPKTIHVDD
+1490 VTRPRPKTIHVDD

-1512 SISSRG
+1512 SLSSRG

-1529 GQLSSNSMKRDYYRG
+1529 GQLSSNSMKRDFYRG

-1575 REPAGVE
+1575 REPAVE

-1627 PSPGMGMGASGRH
+1627 PSPGMAASGRH

-1664 SSDFSLTP
+1664 SSDTSLI
-1672 NLNMEYSGPKLYKQ
+1672 MEYSGPKLYKQ

-1701 YCVFPGV
+1701 YCVFPGA

-1741 ALYSYQPETDQVTKL
+1741 ALYSYMPETDQVTKL

>member
-57 NATLYCQTLSNLYSD
+57 NATLYCQTLANLYSD

-95 ETSDM
+95 ESADM

-153 PAGQSYE
+153 PTGQSYE

-256 LPYSVFHMTPEDVT
+256 LPYTVMHMTPEDVT

-295 AKCVCYPGMDGQD
+295 AKCVCYPGMDGQ
-308 VIARRTLGA
+308 
-317 NEHGI
+317 
-322 CHRRGLT
+322 
-329 VQPVTPIPDLRSD
+329 
-342 LDQPPVG
+342 
-349 SPQNR
+349 
-354 PPFQV
+354 V

-378 YQTVSQSNNF
+378 YQTVQSNNF

-417 LHQQQQQQQQYH
+417 LHQQQQHQQQYH
-429 QQAQQQHPSQSQ
+429 QQPLQQHPSQSQ
-441 LQIQQQQQQE
+441 LQIQQQE

-536 SNTSVGGFPVEPAV
+536 SNTSVGSYPVEPAV

-609 PMARHK
+609 PVARHK
-615 QHSSDKDYGSNSG
+615 QHSSDKDYSSNSG
-628 MTMPDAFNDSRSTSG
+628 MTPDAYNDSRSTSG

-669 VVGDDDMR
+669 VGDDDMR

-811 HHYQQSRPVQQ
+811 HHYQQQRPMQQ

-855 QHQQHQQ
+855 HHQQ
-862 QQPMAMPQPMQYVN
+862 QQPMPMPQQMQYVN

-890 MQQQQVQQQ
+890 MPQQA

-921 GGAPPQ
+921 GGGPQ

-951 QPQPH
+951 QPQAH

-978 IQPPLVDVNAWQT
+978 IQPSLVDVNAWQT
-991 QQQQQQQQHQQ
+991 QQHQ

-1020 PGSFVLHQNG
+1020 PGSFMLHQNG
-1030 VGGGAGGGGELQHLF
+1030 AGGGGGGGGELQHLF
-1045 QVQASPQHAQRGS
+1045 QVQASPQHGQRQVSGS

-1077 APQPMGMPMGMA
+1077 APQNMGMPMGMP
-1089 MQHEDMMAPQSICF
+1089 MQQEDMMAPQSICF

-1118 ESMQSTRIS
+1118 ESMQSTHVS

-1132 QQQQHQQQ
+1132 QQQQHQHQQQ
-1140 LQQQQQRLQGHS
+1140 LQQQHRLQGHS

-1195 QDPRAMAS
+1195 QDPRAMAAAS

-1208 PPEKGFYISFD
+1208 PAEKGFYISFD

-1232 KRSPKKEA
+1232 KRSPKKES

-1248 DHQATLKRE
+1248 DNQATLKRE
-1257 SLSQLHNNNNSI
+1257 SLSHLHNNNNI
-1269 GFGGEDVNSKSS
+1269 GFANDDVNSKP
-1281 VTRHSIHGLNH
+1281 VTRHSIHGLNN
-1292 SNSVKSPGNAT
+1292 SNSVKTPGNAT

-1317 LAVSGAVSPTGH
+1317 LAVSGAMSPTSNDRH
-1329 ERRHLEDVTNQPPP
+1329 HLEDVSNQSP
-1343 QQLQQQP
+1343 QQTQQP

-1356 QQNSNNAEAAKNKAL
+1356 QQSSNNAEAAKNKAL
-1371 VIGADTANLD
+1371 VIGADSTNLD
-1381 PDSVDEMERR
+1381 PESVDEMERR

-1413 EIESSQKREKER
+1413 EIEASQKREKER

-1475 PHSST
+1475 SHSST

-1575 REPAGVE
+1575 R
-1582 RGRTLSRI
+1582 
-1590 SVAKGS
+1590 
-1596 TLNFRGRKSN
+1596 
-1606 SLMNLCDTD
+1606 
-1615 SGLGRATPPRRA
+1615 
-1627 PSPGMGMGASGRH
+1627 
-1640 MPSPSGPGSL
+1640 
-1650 PPGLISKRRGFDDG
+1650 
-1664 SSDFSLTP
+1664 
-1672 NLNMEYSGPKLYKQ
+1672 GPKLYKQ

-1756 YGTGPSQVD
+1756 YGTGPSQVE

>member
-1 MDVETQEIRQARQR
+1 MDAETQEIRQARQR

-52 IVELG
+52 VVELG

-72 PNYQSMNHW
+72 PNYQSLNHW
-81 SIIQTLARKGVPVA
+81 SILQTLARKGVPVA
-95 ETSDM
+95 ESSDM

-126 VLYAKEISSGDRVM
+126 VLYAKEISSGDRVV
-140 AAIRRISGNNYQA
+140 AAIRRISGSNYQA

-160 QALLGWISHACAALK
+160 QGLLAWISHACAALK
-175 KRIIKEVDAGLP
+175 KRIVKELETSVP
-187 DDNGSRLQ
+187 DEIGTRLQ

-247 LVCNFSQKH
+247 LVSSFSQKH
-256 LPYSVFHMTPEDVT
+256 LPYGVFHMTPEDIT

-279 LVVLLTDLFN
+279 LVLLLTDLFN

-295 AKCVCYPGMDGQD
+295 AKCVCYPGMDGQ
-308 VIARRTLGA
+308 
-317 NEHGI
+317 
-322 CHRRGLT
+322 
-329 VQPVTPIPDLRSD
+329 
-342 LDQPPVG
+342 
-349 SPQNR
+349 
-354 PPFQV
+354 V
-359 PHSNSFGGGL
+359 PHTNSFSGGAL
-369 NRRSTPPNE
+369 NRRSTPPTE
-378 YQTVSQSNNF
+378 YQTMQSNNF
-388 DGNHAE
+388 DGNQAE

-400 SRGITTLASM
+400 SRGITTLSSM

-417 LHQQQQQQQQYH
+417 QQQQQQYQH
-429 QQAQQQHPSQSQ
+429 QQQS
-441 LQIQQQQQQE
+441 QQE

-464 TNVES
+464 NNVES

-522 NTLGRYERDRERKL
+522 NTLGRYERERDRERKL
-536 SNTSVGGFPVEPAV
+536 SNTSVEPAV

-580 EKYSMRRQVSVDNVP
+580 EKYSMRRQASADNVP
-595 TVSSHNL
+595 TASAHNL

-609 PMARHK
+609 PARNK
-615 QHSSDKDYGSNSG
+615 QHSIDRDYSTVDHYN
-628 MTMPDAFNDSRSTSG
+628 DARSTG

-669 VVGDDDMR
+669 TCDDDLR
-677 SLENASKL
+677 SLENATKL
-685 STIRMK
+685 STMRMK
-691 LEEKRRRIEQDK
+691 LEERRRRIEQDK
-703 RKIEMALLRHQEKE
+703 RKIEMAVLRHQEKVCQE
-717 DLESCPDVM
+717 DLESCPDVL
-726 KWETMSNESKRTPDM
+726 KWETMSNESKRTPEIDPADM
-741 DPVDLDKYQQSIAIM
+741 DKYQQSIAIM

-804 SQQHLAD
+804 SQQHLAE
-811 HHYQQSRPVQQ
+811 HHYQQRPMQQ

-833 YNAPVSAYSSRPP
+833 FNAPVSAYNSRPP
-846 SRDPYQQQL
+846 SRDPYQQQ
-855 QHQQHQQ
+855 QQQHHSHQ
-862 QQPMAMPQPMQYVN
+862 QQPMQMPPMQYVN
-876 EHGQYMSPPQPAHY
+876 EHGQYMSPPAHY
-890 MQQQQVQQQ
+890 M
-899 QQPQSIYS
+899 QPQSIYS
-907 DNGAAYNHSNHSPY
+907 DNGAPYNNHSPY
-921 GGAPPQ
+921 GAPPMPQ
-927 YRSSVVYDD
+927 YQQQHQQRNSVYDE
-936 YGQPTNHFYLHESSP
+936 YGQPANHFYLHESPP
-951 QPQPH
+951 Q

-978 IQPPLVDVNAWQT
+978 A
-991 QQQQQQQQHQQ
+991 QQQQQQQPLLDVNAWQIQKKMQQ
-1002 KQKQT
+1002 QQQQQN
-1007 WMNRPPSSAGAPS
+1007 WPNRPPSSAGTS
-1020 PGSFVLHQNG
+1020 QGFVLHQNG
-1030 VGGGAGGGGELQHLF
+1030 GGGGGELQHLF
-1045 QVQASPQHAQRGS
+1045 QVQSSPQHGQRIHGGGGS
-1058 NGVQRQQ
+1058 GSANGVQRQQ

-1077 APQPMGMPMGMA
+1077 GNMGQPMGMG
-1089 MQHEDMMAPQSICF
+1089 QHEDMMAPQSICF

-1127 DFVHQ
+1127 DFVVQQQQRLHHHQ
-1132 QQQQHQQQ
+1132 QQQQ
-1140 LQQQQQRLQGHS
+1140 QQQQQQLPTAHS
-1152 GRGSSSEDYDSGEMI
+1152 GRGSSSEDYDSGELI

-1183 SPSRPSIQANSF
+1183 SPSRPAIQANSF
-1195 QDPRAMAS
+1195 QDPRGGGGNGNGNGS
-1203 GGEDQ
+1203 GSGEEQ
-1208 PPEKGFYISFD
+1208 RPEKGFYISFD
-1219 DEQPKRPKPPLRA
+1219 NDQPKRPKPPLRA
-1232 KRSPKKEA
+1232 KKSPKKE
-1240 PPGSRDSV
+1240 PSRDNV
-1248 DHQATLKRE
+1248 DNQVVLKRE
-1257 SLSQLHNNNNSI
+1257 SLSQLHNSNNFASEEAKNA
-1269 GFGGEDVNSKSS
+1269 
-1281 VTRHSIHGLNH
+1281 TAARHSIHNFPGVQANA
-1292 SNSVKSPGNAT
+1292 NANPAGNAT

-1317 LAVSGAVSPTGH
+1317 ITASAAEPNVH
-1329 ERRHLEDVTNQPPP
+1329 ERRHLEDLTNQP
-1343 QQLQQQP
+1343 QQQQQQQP
-1350 MSPTRL
+1350 LSPSRL
-1356 QQNSNNAEAAKNKAL
+1356 RAEHSSSSAEAAKKKAL
-1371 VIGADTANLD
+1371 VIGVDATNLD
-1381 PDSVDEMERR
+1381 PESVDEMERR

-1413 EIESSQKREKER
+1413 EIEASQKREKER
-1425 EKEEERSRKKEEQ
+1425 EKEEERARKKEEQ
-1438 MARRA
+1438 VARRA

-1475 PHSST
+1475 PQSSNA
-1480 STTPRLRQQR
+1480 STPRLRQQR
-1490 TTRPRPKTIHVDD
+1490 VTRPRPKTIHVDD

-1512 SISSRG
+1512 SLSSRG
-1518 KKGSSSNLTGY
+1518 KKGSSSNLT
-1529 GQLSSNSMKRDYYRG
+1529 
-1544 SQDSLTVKE
+1544 
-1553 SPDDYPSTS
+1553 
-1562 STPIGRRGSYKTS
+1562 
-1575 REPAGVE
+1575 
-1582 RGRTLSRI
+1582 
-1590 SVAKGS
+1590 
-1596 TLNFRGRKSN
+1596 
-1606 SLMNLCDTD
+1606 
-1615 SGLGRATPPRRA
+1615 
-1627 PSPGMGMGASGRH
+1627 
-1640 MPSPSGPGSL
+1640 
-1650 PPGLISKRRGFDDG
+1650 
-1664 SSDFSLTP
+1664 
-1672 NLNMEYSGPKLYKQ
+1672 GPKLYKQ

-1701 YCVFPGV
+1701 YCVFPGA

-1741 ALYSYQPETDQVTKL
+1741 ALYSYMPETDQVTKL

>member
-95 ETSDM
+95 ESSDM

-153 PAGQSYE
+153 PNGQSYE

-247 LVCNFSQKH
+247 LVSNFSQKH
-256 LPYSVFHMTPEDVT
+256 LPYSVMHMTPEDVT

-378 YQTVSQSNNF
+378 YQTVQSNNF

-417 LHQQQQQQQQYH
+417 LHQQQQQQQQQYH
-429 QQAQQQHPSQSQ
+429 QQAHQQHPSQSQ
-441 LQIQQQQQQE
+441 LQIQQQE

-536 SNTSVGGFPVEPAV
+536 SNTSVGYPVEPAV

-595 TVSSHNL
+595 TVSSNNL

-615 QHSSDKDYGSNSG
+615 QHSSDKDYSSNSG
-628 MTMPDAFNDSRSTSG
+628 MMPDQYNDSRSTTG

-669 VVGDDDMR
+669 VGDDDMR

-685 STIRMK
+685 STIRLK

-811 HHYQQSRPVQQ
+811 HHYQQQRPMQQ

-833 YNAPVSAYSSRPP
+833 YNAPVSAYNSRPP

-855 QHQQHQQ
+855 QHQQ

-890 MQQQQVQQQ
+890 MPQQPQ

-921 GGAPPQ
+921 GGAPQ
-927 YRSSVVYDD
+927 YRNSVVYDD

-991 QQQQQQQQHQQ
+991 QQHP

-1030 VGGGAGGGGELQHLF
+1030 GGSGGGGGGELQHLF
-1045 QVQASPQHAQRGS
+1045 QVQASPQHSQRQVSGS

-1077 APQPMGMPMGMA
+1077 APQPMGMPMGMPL
-1089 MQHEDMMAPQSICF
+1089 QHEDMMAPQSICF

-1118 ESMQSTRIS
+1118 ESMHSTRIS

-1140 LQQQQQRLQGHS
+1140 LQQQQRLQGHS

-1195 QDPRAMAS
+1195 QDPRAMAAAS

-1248 DHQATLKRE
+1248 DNQATLKRE
-1257 SLSQLHNNNNSI
+1257 SLSQLHNNNNI
-1269 GFGGEDVNSKSS
+1269 GFGGDDVNSKP
-1281 VTRHSIHGLNH
+1281 VTRHSIHGLNN

-1317 LAVSGAVSPTGH
+1317 LAVTGAVSPTGN
-1329 ERRHLEDVTNQPPP
+1329 ERRHLEDVTNQPP
-1343 QQLQQQP
+1343 QQLQQP

-1371 VIGADTANLD
+1371 LIGADSTNLD

-1518 KKGSSSNLTGY
+1518 KKGSSSNL
-1529 GQLSSNSMKRDYYRG
+1529 
-1544 SQDSLTVKE
+1544 
-1553 SPDDYPSTS
+1553 
-1562 STPIGRRGSYKTS
+1562 
-1575 REPAGVE
+1575 
-1582 RGRTLSRI
+1582 
-1590 SVAKGS
+1590 
-1596 TLNFRGRKSN
+1596 
-1606 SLMNLCDTD
+1606 TD

>member
-1 MDVETQEIRQARQR
+1 MDAETQEIRQARQR

-52 IVELG
+52 VVELG

-72 PNYQSMNHW
+72 PNYQSLNHW
-81 SIIQTLARKGVPVA
+81 SILQTLARKGVPVA
-95 ETSDM
+95 ESSDM

-140 AAIRRISGNNYQA
+140 AAIRRISGTNYQA
-153 PAGQSYE
+153 PQGQSYE
-160 QALLGWISHACAALK
+160 QGLLAWISHACAALK
-175 KRIIKEVDAGLP
+175 KRIVKELESSVP
-187 DDNGSRLQ
+187 DEIGTRLQ

-247 LVCNFSQKH
+247 LVSSFSQKH
-256 LPYSVFHMTPEDVT
+256 LPYGVFHMTPEDIT

-279 LVVLLTDLFN
+279 LVLLLTDLFN

-308 VIARRTLGA
+308 VILRRSQGA

-342 LDQPPVG
+342 LDQPPIG
-349 SPQNR
+349 SPSSR

-359 PHSNSFGGGL
+359 PHTNSFSVGVGSL
-369 NRRSTPPNE
+369 NRRSTPPTE
-378 YQTVSQSNNF
+378 YQTMQSNNF
-388 DGNHAE
+388 DGNQAE

-400 SRGITTLASM
+400 SRGITTLSSM

-417 LHQQQQQQQQYH
+417 QQQQQQHYQLQHQQQQQ
-429 QQAQQQHPSQSQ
+429 PQS
-441 LQIQQQQQQE
+441 QQE

-464 TNVES
+464 NNVES

-479 AGRPSNWEQSRRPSF
+479 AGRPSNWDQNRRPSF

-522 NTLGRYERDRERKL
+522 NTLGRYERERDRERKL
-536 SNTSVGGFPVEPAV
+536 SNTSVEPAV

-580 EKYSMRRQVSVDNVP
+580 EKYSMRRQASTDNVP
-595 TVSSHNL
+595 TASAHNL

-609 PMARHK
+609 PARNK
-615 QHSSDKDYGSNSG
+615 QHSIDRGEYSNAEHYN
-628 MTMPDAFNDSRSTSG
+628 DARSSG

-661 SPAAWQLD
+661 SPAAWQYETC
-669 VVGDDDMR
+669 DDDLR
-677 SLENASKL
+677 SLENATKL
-685 STIRMK
+685 STMRMK
-691 LEEKRRRIEQDK
+691 LEERRRRIEQDK
-703 RKIEMALLRHQEKE
+703 RKIEMAVMRHQEKVSQE
-717 DLESCPDVM
+717 DLESCPDVL
-726 KWETMSNESKRTPDM
+726 KWETMSNDSKRTPEMDPADM
-741 DPVDLDKYQQSIAIM
+741 DKY
-756 NMNLQDIQ
+756 
-764 QDIHRLATQQSQ
+764 
-776 MQAQHLQAQQL
+776 
-787 MQAQQ
+787 
-792 IANMLNQQQTYG
+792 QQQTYG
-804 SQQHLAD
+804 SQQHLAE
-811 HHYQQSRPVQQ
+811 HHYQQRPMQQ

-833 YNAPVSAYSSRPP
+833 FNAPVSAYNSRPP
-846 SRDPYQQQL
+846 SRDPYQQQ
-855 QHQQHQQ
+855 HHPH
-862 QQPMAMPQPMQYVN
+862 QQPMQMPPMQYVN
-876 EHGQYMSPPQPAHY
+876 EHGQYMSPPAHY
-890 MQQQQVQQQ
+890 MQ
-899 QQPQSIYS
+899 PQSLYS
-907 DNGAAYNHSNHSPY
+907 DNGGAPYNNHSPY
-921 GGAPPQ
+921 GAPPMQQ
-927 YRSSVVYDD
+927 YQQQQQHPQRNSVYDE
-936 YGQPTNHFYLHESSP
+936 YGQPANHFYLHESP
-951 QPQPH
+951 PQPH
-956 PHPQRRTWAHSAAA
+956 AHPQRRTWAHSAAA

-978 IQPPLVDVNAWQT
+978 QQQAQQQQQQPLLDVNAWQT
-991 QQQQQQQQHQQ
+991 QKKMQQQQQQS
-1002 KQKQT
+1002 
-1007 WMNRPPSSAGAPS
+1007 WPNRPPSSAGAS
-1020 PGSFVLHQNG
+1020 QGFVLHQNG
-1030 VGGGAGGGGELQHLF
+1030 GGGGGELQHLF
-1045 QVQASPQHAQRGS
+1045 QVQSSPQHGQRMHVGGS
-1058 NGVQRQQ
+1058 GSANGVQRQQ

-1077 APQPMGMPMGMA
+1077 GNLGQPMGMG
-1089 MQHEDMMAPQSICF
+1089 QSEDMMAPQSICF

-1127 DFVHQ
+1127 DFVVQQQQRLHHQ
-1132 QQQQHQQQ
+1132 QQQQ
-1140 LQQQQQRLQGHS
+1140 QQQQQQLPTAHS
-1152 GRGSSSEDYDSGEMI
+1152 GRGSSSEDYDSGELI

-1195 QDPRAMAS
+1195 QDPRGGGDRNGS
-1203 GGEDQ
+1203 GEEQ
-1208 PPEKGFYISFD
+1208 RPEKGFYISFD
-1219 DEQPKRPKPPLRA
+1219 NDQPKRPKPPLRA
-1232 KRSPKKEA
+1232 KKSPKKES
-1240 PPGSRDSV
+1240 SRDSV
-1248 DHQATLKRE
+1248 DNQVVLKRE
-1257 SLSQLHNNNNSI
+1257 SLSQLHNSNNFAN
-1269 GFGGEDVNSKSS
+1269 EEAKNAAA
-1281 VTRHSIHGLNH
+1281 RHSIHNFPGVQ
-1292 SNSVKSPGNAT
+1292 SNSSAGNAT

-1317 LAVSGAVSPTGH
+1317 IATSGVEPDVH
-1329 ERRHLEDVTNQPPP
+1329 ERRHLEDVTNQP
-1343 QQLQQQP
+1343 QQQQP
-1350 MSPTRL
+1350 LSPSRL
-1356 QQNSNNAEAAKNKAL
+1356 RAEHSISSAEAAKNKAL
-1371 VIGADTANLD
+1371 VIGVDSTNLD
-1381 PDSVDEMERR
+1381 PESVDEMERR

-1413 EIESSQKREKER
+1413 EIEASQKREKER
-1425 EKEEERSRKKEEQ
+1425 EKEEERARKKEEQ
-1438 MARRA
+1438 VARRA

-1475 PHSST
+1475 PQSS
-1480 STTPRLRQQR
+1480 SSSAPRLRQQR
-1490 TTRPRPKTIHVDD
+1490 VTRPRPKTIHVDD

-1512 SISSRG
+1512 SLSSRG

-1529 GQLSSNSMKRDYYRG
+1529 GQLSSNSMKRDFYRG

-1575 REPAGVE
+1575 RGWCWVTKPTVE

-1627 PSPGMGMGASGRH
+1627 PSPGMAA
-1640 MPSPSGPGSL
+1640 
-1650 PPGLISKRRGFDDG
+1650 
-1664 SSDFSLTP
+1664 
-1672 NLNMEYSGPKLYKQ
+1672 SGPKLYKQ

-1701 YCVFPGV
+1701 YCVFPGA

-1741 ALYSYQPETDQVTKL
+1741 ALYSYLPETDQVTKL

>member
-57 NATLYCQTLSNLYSD
+57 NATLYCQTLANLYSD

-95 ETSDM
+95 ESADM

-153 PAGQSYE
+153 PTGQSYE

-256 LPYSVFHMTPEDVT
+256 LPYTVMHMTPEDVT

-295 AKCVCYPGMDGQD
+295 AKCVCYPGMDGQ
-308 VIARRTLGA
+308 
-317 NEHGI
+317 
-322 CHRRGLT
+322 
-329 VQPVTPIPDLRSD
+329 
-342 LDQPPVG
+342 
-349 SPQNR
+349 
-354 PPFQV
+354 V

-378 YQTVSQSNNF
+378 YQTVQSNNF
-388 DGNHAE
+388 DANHAE

-410 HSQQQQQ
+410 HSQQQQ
-417 LHQQQQQQQQYH
+417 LHQQQHQQHQQQY
-429 QQAQQQHPSQSQ
+429 QQQPLQQHPSQSQ
-441 LQIQQQQQQE
+441 LQIQQQE

-536 SNTSVGGFPVEPAV
+536 SNTSVGSYPVEPAV

-562 LQLGYDTDSGSE
+562 LQLSYDTDSGSE

-609 PMARHK
+609 PVARHK
-615 QHSSDKDYGSNSG
+615 QHSSDKDYSSNSG
-628 MTMPDAFNDSRSTSG
+628 MTPDAYNDTRSTSA

-669 VVGDDDMR
+669 VGDDDMR

-811 HHYQQSRPVQQ
+811 HHYQQQRPMQQ
-822 SFGSSPHLPQA
+822 SFGSSPHIPQA

-855 QHQQHQQ
+855 HHQQ
-862 QQPMAMPQPMQYVN
+862 QQPMPMPQPMQYVN

-890 MQQQQVQQQ
+890 MPQQT

-921 GGAPPQ
+921 GGAPQ

-951 QPQPH
+951 QPQAH

-978 IQPPLVDVNAWQT
+978 IQPSLVDVNAWQT
-991 QQQQQQQQHQQ
+991 QQHQ

-1020 PGSFVLHQNG
+1020 PGSFMLHQNG
-1030 VGGGAGGGGELQHLF
+1030 GGGGGGGGGGELQHLF
-1045 QVQASPQHAQRGS
+1045 QVQASPQHGQRQVSGS

-1077 APQPMGMPMGMA
+1077 APQNMGMPMGMP
-1089 MQHEDMMAPQSICF
+1089 MQQEDMMAPQSICF

-1118 ESMQSTRIS
+1118 ESMQSTHIT

-1140 LQQQQQRLQGHS
+1140 LQQQQRLQGHS

-1195 QDPRAMAS
+1195 QDPRAMAAAP
-1203 GGEDQ
+1203 GAEDQ

-1232 KRSPKKEA
+1232 KRSPKKES

-1248 DHQATLKRE
+1248 DNQATLKRE
-1257 SLSQLHNNNNSI
+1257 SLSHLHNNNNI
-1269 GFGGEDVNSKSS
+1269 GFGNDDVNSKP
-1281 VTRHSIHGLNH
+1281 VTRHSIHGLNN

-1317 LAVSGAVSPTGH
+1317 LAVSGAMSPTSN
-1329 ERRHLEDVTNQPPP
+1329 ERRHLDDVSNQSP
-1343 QQLQQQP
+1343 QQTQQP

-1356 QQNSNNAEAAKNKAL
+1356 QQSSNNAEAAKNKAL
-1371 VIGADTANLD
+1371 VIGADSTNLD
-1381 PDSVDEMERR
+1381 PESVDEMERR

-1413 EIESSQKREKER
+1413 EIEASQKREKER

-1475 PHSST
+1475 SHSST

-1575 REPAGVE
+1575 R
-1582 RGRTLSRI
+1582 
-1590 SVAKGS
+1590 
-1596 TLNFRGRKSN
+1596 
-1606 SLMNLCDTD
+1606 D

-1627 PSPGMGMGASGRH
+1627 PSPGMGMGA
-1640 MPSPSGPGSL
+1640 
-1650 PPGLISKRRGFDDG
+1650 
-1664 SSDFSLTP
+1664 
-1672 NLNMEYSGPKLYKQ
+1672 SGPKLYKQ

-1756 YGTGPSQVD
+1756 YGTGPSQVE